1 MDTNR
6 QCMALKASAGSGKTF
21 ALSVRFL
28 ALLFKGANPSEI
40 LTLTFTKKATA
51 EMKERI
57 LDYLKILQKE
67 NLESKEKSHKENILK
82 ELEEK
87 YHLDPSLVQNS
98 AQKIYQRFLNAE
110 IRISTIDAFF
120 QSILR
125 KFCWFVGLSA
135 NFEVNEDTEAHQQQ
149 LDERF
154 LSALNSE
161 QLEELSV
168 FITQC
173 LSHNSYTSNSI
184 LKLLRSLRNKL
195 YLFDPNKRE
204 PAFDEEGFLE
214 KPRNLNK
221 QIQSTEI
228 ASDSAKKAI
237 KCDDFRGFLNSSLT
251 WLKKKS
257 EYNFFK
263 KLKNEI
269 PTLESECEAIENDLK
284 SYYEARETALFKKFP
299 KFIQLYDKA
308 ISKIQALDF
317 DAIKDKVHA
326 LLSGYE
332 EVPAEFFYFRLD
344 SKIAHILI
352 DEFQDTSLNDYKIL
366 APFIDEIKAGI
377 GQAKWHRSVFFVGD
391 VKQSIY
397 AFRGGFSSLFES
409 VSKDFYHDNLEFNH
423 RSSPLIIH
431 YVNTIFK
438 KAYQNSS
445 TTYLEQK
452 YPETSR
458 NKHATDGYVKVSLV
472 ANERELLLEQISQEA
487 KNLLEHGKELLL
499 EQILQEAKNLLEH
512 GIEPKDITI
521 LCATNKDALEIKN
534 YLQENLS
541 EIRPSTESSAQLS
554 QFVESKIIKNA
565 LEYALAEE
573 EYKPFYKH
581 SVLKLAGYLHDDAI
595 ALFGFNPK
603 KESVAGFVW
612 KVMELFELYTE
623 CAQIC
628 LELALGCE
636 DADEFLEKLEA
647 KKIASFNSKGA
658 QIMTIH
664 KSKGMQFPYVI
675 VCERLGKPNNE
686 SDKFL
691 EEYNGTELV
700 CLYYRMKN
708 REVVDKD
715 YARALEKEKA
725 AKDHEE
731 INAYYVAFTRA
742 ELGLVVVAK
751 DKDQKKD
758 KKKDKE
764 ESKNKGMHEKLD
776 LKPLEEGEIAPV
788 IASKKEP
795 SNASVLIKPHAYGEQ
810 VQEIEEEPDSD
821 YEKNNDQEAINFGI
835 ALHKG
840 LEYQYAYRIP
850 KKSVLEY
857 LNYHYG
863 FYGLDHQALE
873 ESLELFENDA
883 EIQALF
889 KNLALKGEVAF
900 LSRGVVSR
908 IDVLLWDKGQNLYV
922 LDYKS
927 SQNYQQSHKA
937 QVSHYAEFLQTQAP
951 HFKIQAGIIYAHKR
965 LLEKLWV

>member
-1 MDTNR
+1 MDTKR

-67 NLESKEKSHKENILK
+67 NLENENEKEKSQNILK

-87 YHLDPSLVQNS
+87 YHLKPDLVQNN
-98 AQKIYQRFLNAE
+98 APKIYQRFLNAE

-135 NFEVNEDTEAHQQQ
+135 NFEVNEDTKAHQQQ
-149 LDERF
+149 LNESF
-154 LSALNSE
+154 LSALNNE

-168 FITQC
+168 FIAQC
-173 LSHNSYTSNSI
+173 LSYDNYTSDSI
-184 LKLLRSLRNKL
+184 LERLRFLKNKL

-204 PAFDEEGFLE
+204 PAFDEESFLE
-214 KPRNLNK
+214 KLRSLNE
-221 QIQSTEI
+221 QIQSIET
-228 ASDSAKKAI
+228 ASDRAKTAI
-237 KCDDFRGFLNSSLT
+237 KCDSFRGFLNSSLT
-251 WLKKKS
+251 WLEKKS
-257 EYNFFK
+257 EYRSFK
-263 KLKNEI
+263 KLKSEI
-269 PTLESECEAIENDLK
+269 PTLESECEEIENDLK
-284 SYYEARETALFKKFP
+284 RYYEAKETAIFKKFP

-308 ISKIQALDF
+308 TSKIQALDF
-317 DAIKDKVHA
+317 DAIKDKVHV
-326 LLSGYE
+326 LLNGYE
-332 EVPAEFFYFRLD
+332 EMPAEFFYFRLD

-397 AFRGGFSSLFES
+397 AFRGSFSSLFES
-409 VSKDFYHDNLEFNH
+409 VSKDFYHDNLQFNH
-423 RSSPLIIH
+423 RSSPLIIN

-438 KAYQNSS
+438 KAYQNSP
-445 TTYLEQK
+445 TAYLEQK
-452 YPETSR
+452 YPKASN
-458 NKHATDGYVKVSLV
+458 NKHARDGYVKVSLV
-472 ANERELLLEQISQEA
+472 ADER
-487 KNLLEHGKELLL
+487 ELLL
-499 EQILQEAKNLLEH
+499 EQILQEAQNLLEH
-512 GIEPKDITI
+512 RIEPKDITI
-521 LCATNKDALEIKN
+521 LCATNDDALEIKN
-534 YLQENLS
+534 YLKERLS
-541 EIRPSTESSAQLS
+541 EICPSTESSAKLS

-573 EYKPFYKH
+573 PYKPFYKH

-595 ALFGFNPK
+595 ALAGFNPK

-612 KVMELFELYTE
+612 KVMEQFELYGE
-623 CAQIC
+623 PAQSC
-628 LELALGCE
+628 LELAVGCE
-636 DADEFLEKLEA
+636 DADGFLEKLEA
-647 KKIASFNSKGA
+647 KSIASSHSKGA

-675 VCERLGKPNNE
+675 VCERLGKPKSNN
-686 SDKFL
+686 SNQFL
-691 EEYNGTELV
+691 EEYNGTELLR
-700 CLYYRMKN
+700 LYYRMKN

-715 YARALEKEKA
+715 YARALDKEEA

-731 INAYYVAFTRA
+731 INVYYVAFTRA
-742 ELGLVVVAK
+742 ELGLIVVAK
-751 DKDQKKD
+751 DKKESKK
-758 KKKDKE
+758 
-764 ESKNKGMHEKLD
+764 ESKNKTMREQLD
-776 LKPLEEGEIAPV
+776 LASLEEGEIMPV
-788 IASKKEP
+788 ISPQKEP
-795 SNASVLIKPHAYGEQ
+795 LIASVVINPHAYGEQ
-810 VQEIEEEPDSD
+810 VQEIEEEPSD

-840 LEYQYAYRIP
+840 LEYQYAYNIP
-850 KKSVLEY
+850 KKSVLKY
-857 LNYHYG
+857 LNYHHG

-873 ESLELFENDA
+873 ESLELFENDT

-889 KNLALKGEVAF
+889 KNYALRGEVAF
-900 LSRGVVSR
+900 LFEGVVSR

-937 QVSHYAEFLQTQAP
+937 QVSHYAAFLKTQAP

>member
-1 MDTNR
+1 MDTKR

-67 NLESKEKSHKENILK
+67 NFEDEKEKEKSQNILK

-87 YHLDPSLVQNS
+87 YRLDPSLVQNS

-135 NFEVNEDTEAHQQQ
+135 NFEVNEDTKVHQQR
-149 LDERF
+149 LNASF
-154 LSALNSE
+154 LSALNNE

-168 FITQC
+168 FIAQC
-173 LSHNSYTSNSI
+173 LSYDSYTSDSI
-184 LKLLRSLRNKL
+184 LERLRFLKNKL
-195 YLFDPNKRE
+195 YLFDPNKKE
-204 PAFDEEGFLE
+204 PAFDEKGFLD
-214 KPRNLNK
+214 KLRSLNR
-221 QIQSTEI
+221 QIQSVET
-228 ASDSAKKAI
+228 ASDTAKTAI

-251 WLKKKS
+251 WLKKKG
-257 EYNFFK
+257 EYRDFK
-263 KLKNEI
+263 KIKDEI
-269 PTLESECEAIENDLK
+269 PTLESECEEIENDLK
-284 SYYEARETALFKKFP
+284 HYYEARESALFKKFP

-308 ISKIQALDF
+308 TSKIQALDF
-317 DAIKDKVHA
+317 DAIKDKVRA
-326 LLSGYE
+326 LLNGYE
-332 EVPAEFFYFRLD
+332 EMPAEFFYFRLD

-397 AFRGGFSSLFES
+397 GFRGSFSSLFES

-423 RSSPLIIH
+423 RSSPLIIN

-438 KAYQNSS
+438 KAYQNSP
-445 TTYLEQK
+445 TAYWEQK
-452 YPETSR
+452 YPKASS
-458 NKHATDGYVKVSLV
+458 NKHAKDGYVKVSLV
-472 ANERELLLEQISQEA
+472 ADER
-487 KNLLEHGKELLL
+487 ELLL

-512 GIEPKDITI
+512 RIDPKDITL
-521 LCATNKDALEIKN
+521 LCATNDDALEIKN
-534 YLQENLS
+534 YLQKNLS
-541 EIRPSTESSAQLS
+541 AIRPSTESSAKLS

-573 EYKPFYKH
+573 PYKPFYKH

-595 ALFGFNPK
+595 ALAGFNPK

-628 LELALGCE
+628 LELAVGCE
-636 DADEFLEKLEA
+636 DANEFLEKLEA
-647 KKIASFNSKGA
+647 KEIASFKIEGA

-675 VCERLGKPNNE
+675 VCERLGKPKSNN
-686 SDKFL
+686 SNQFL
-691 EEYNGTELV
+691 EEYSGTELLR
-700 CLYYRMKN
+700 LYYRMKN

-715 YARALEKEKA
+715 YARALDKEEA

-731 INAYYVAFTRA
+731 TNVYYVAFTRA
-742 ELGLVVVAK
+742 ELGLIVVAK

-758 KKKDKE
+758 KK
-764 ESKNKGMHEKLD
+764 ESKNKGMREKLD
-776 LKPLEEGEIAPV
+776 LAPLEEGEIAPV
-788 IASKKEP
+788 ISSQKEP
-795 SNASVLIKPHAYGEQ
+795 SPESVLIKPHAYGEQ
-810 VQEIEEEPDSD
+810 VQEIEEEPSD

-857 LNYHYG
+857 LNYHHG
-863 FYGLDHQALE
+863 FYGLDYQALE

-883 EIQALF
+883 KIQALF
-889 KNLALKGEVAF
+889 KNLALRGEVAF
-900 LSRGVVSR
+900 LFEGVVSR

-937 QVSHYAEFLQTQAP
+937 QVSHYAAFLQTQAP

>member
-1 MDTNR
+1 
-6 QCMALKASAGSGKTF
+6 MALKASAGSGKTF

-57 LDYLKILQKE
+57 LDYLKILQQE
-67 NLESKEKSHKENILK
+67 NLESEKEKSQNILK

-87 YHLDPSLVQNS
+87 YRLNPDLVRNS
-98 AQKIYQRFLNAE
+98 APRIYQRFLNAE

-135 NFEVNEDTEAHQQQ
+135 NFEVNEDTKAHQQQ
-149 LDERF
+149 LNEGF

-168 FITQC
+168 FIAQC
-173 LSHNSYTSNSI
+173 LSYDNYTSDSI
-184 LKLLRSLRNKL
+184 LERLRFLKNKL
-195 YLFDPNKRE
+195 YLFDPNKKE

-214 KPRNLNK
+214 KLRSLNQ
-221 QIQSTEI
+221 QIQSIET
-228 ASDSAKKAI
+228 ASDTAKKAI

-257 EYNFFK
+257 EYRDFK

-269 PTLESECEAIENDLK
+269 PTLESECEEIENDLK
-284 SYYEARETALFKKFP
+284 RYYEARETALFKKFP
-299 KFIQLYDKA
+299 KFIQLYDNA
-308 ISKIQALDF
+308 TSKIQALDF

-326 LLSGYE
+326 LLNGYE
-332 EVPAEFFYFRLD
+332 EMPAEFFYFRLD

-397 AFRGGFSSLFES
+397 AFRGSFSSLFES
-409 VSKDFYHDNLEFNH
+409 VAKDFYHDNLQFNH
-423 RSSPLIIH
+423 RSSPLIIN

-438 KAYQNSS
+438 KAYQNSP
-445 TTYLEQK
+445 TAYLEQK
-452 YPETSR
+452 YPKISN
-458 NKHATDGYVKVSLV
+458 NKHAADGYVKVSLV
-472 ANERELLLEQISQEA
+472 ADER
-487 KNLLEHGKELLL
+487 ELLL
-499 EQILQEAKNLLEH
+499 EQILQEAQNLLEH
-512 GIEPKDITI
+512 RIEPKDITI
-521 LCATNKDALEIKN
+521 LCATNNDALEIKN

-541 EIRPSTESSAQLS
+541 AIRPSTESSANLS

-565 LEYALAEE
+565 LKYALAEE
-573 EYKPFYKH
+573 PYKPFYKH

-595 ALFGFNPK
+595 ALAGFNPK

-612 KVMELFELYTE
+612 KVMELFELYGE
-623 CAQIC
+623 PAQSC
-628 LELALGCE
+628 LELAVGCE
-636 DADEFLEKLEA
+636 DADGFLEKLEA
-647 KKIASFNSKGA
+647 KSIASFNLKGA

-675 VCERLGKPNNE
+675 VCERLGKPESNN
-686 SDKFL
+686 SNQFL
-691 EEYNGTELV
+691 EEYNGTELLR
-700 CLYYRMKN
+700 LYYRMKN

-715 YARALEKEKA
+715 YARALDKEEA

-731 INAYYVAFTRA
+731 TNVYYVAFTRA
-742 ELGLVVVAK
+742 ELGLIVVAK
-751 DKDQKKD
+751 DKNQKKD
-758 KKKDKE
+758 KKERKK
-764 ESKNKGMHEKLD
+764 ESKNKGMREKLD
-776 LKPLEEGEIAPV
+776 LFPLEEGTIAPV
-788 IASKKEP
+788 ISPQKEP
-795 SNASVLIKPHAYGEQ
+795 LIASVLIKPHAYGEQ
-810 VQEIEEEPDSD
+810 VQEIEEEPSD

-840 LEYQYAYRIP
+840 LEYQYAYNIP

-857 LNYHYG
+857 LNYHHG
-863 FYGLDHQALE
+863 FYGLDYQALE

-883 EIQALF
+883 KIQALF
-889 KNLALKGEVAF
+889 KNLPLKGEAAF
-900 LSRGVVSR
+900 LFEGVVSR
-908 IDVLLWDKGQNLYV
+908 IDVLLWDRGQNLYV

-927 SQNYQQSHKA
+927 SQNYQQSHKV
-937 QVSHYAEFLQTQAP
+937 QVSHYAEFLKTQAP

>member
-1 MDTNR
+1 MDTKR
-6 QCMALKASAGSGKTF
+6 QCMVLKASAGSGKTF

-67 NLESKEKSHKENILK
+67 NLEDEKEKEKSQNILK

-87 YHLDPSLVQNS
+87 YRLTPGLVQNR
-98 AQKIYQRFLNAE
+98 AQEIYQRFLNAE

-135 NFEVNEDTEAHQQQ
+135 NFEVNEDTKAHQQQ
-149 LDERF
+149 LNASF
-154 LSALNSE
+154 LSALNNK

-168 FITQC
+168 FIAQC
-173 LSHNSYTSNSI
+173 LSYDSYTSDSI
-184 LKLLRSLRNKL
+184 LERLRFLKDKL
-195 YLFDPNKRE
+195 YLFDPNKKE
-204 PAFDEEGFLE
+204 PVFDEEGFLE
-214 KPRNLNK
+214 KLRSLNQ
-221 QIQSTEI
+221 QIQSVET
-228 ASDSAKKAI
+228 ASNEAKKAI

-251 WLKKKS
+251 WLEKKS
-257 EYNFFK
+257 EYRYFK
-263 KLKNEI
+263 KFKDEI
-269 PTLESECEAIENDLK
+269 PTLESECEEIENDLK
-284 SYYEARETALFKKFP
+284 RYYEARESALFKKFP

-308 ISKIQALDF
+308 TSKIQALDF
-317 DAIKDKVHA
+317 DAIKDKAHA
-326 LLSGYE
+326 LLNGYE
-332 EVPAEFFYFRLD
+332 EMPAEFFYFRLD
-344 SKIAHILI
+344 SRIAHILI

-397 AFRGGFSSLFES
+397 GFRGSFSSLFES

-423 RSSPLIIH
+423 RSSPLIIN

-438 KAYQNSS
+438 KAYQNSP
-445 TTYLEQK
+445 TAYLEQK
-452 YPETSR
+452 YPKASN
-458 NKHATDGYVKVSLV
+458 NKHAKDGYVKVSLV
-472 ANERELLLEQISQEA
+472 ADER
-487 KNLLEHGKELLL
+487 ELLL

-512 GIEPKDITI
+512 RIDPKDITL
-521 LCATNKDALEIKN
+521 LCATNDDALEIKN
-534 YLQENLS
+534 YLQKNLS
-541 EIRPSTESSAQLS
+541 AIRPSTESSAKLS
-554 QFVESKIIKNA
+554 QFVESRIIKNA

-573 EYKPFYKH
+573 PYKPFYKH

-595 ALFGFNPK
+595 ALAGFNPK
-603 KESVAGFVW
+603 KESMAGFVW

-628 LELALGCE
+628 LELAVGCE
-636 DADEFLEKLEA
+636 DANEFLEKLEA
-647 KKIASFNSKGA
+647 KEIASFKAEGA

-675 VCERLGKPNNE
+675 VCERLGKPKTNN
-686 SDKFL
+686 SNQFL
-691 EEYNGTELV
+691 EEYSGTELTR
-700 CLYYRMKN
+700 LYYRMKN

-715 YARALEKEKA
+715 YARVLDKEEA

-731 INAYYVAFTRA
+731 TNVYYVAFTRA
-742 ELGLVVVAK
+742 ELGLIVVAK
-751 DKDQKKD
+751 DKNQKKD
-758 KKKDKE
+758 KK

-776 LKPLEEGEIAPV
+776 LAPLEEGEIVPV
-788 IASKKEP
+788 ISSQKEP
-795 SNASVLIKPHAYGEQ
+795 LIKSVVIKPHAYGEQ
-810 VQEIEEEPDSD
+810 VQEIEEEPSD

-840 LEYQYAYRIP
+840 LEYQYAYNIP

-857 LNYHYG
+857 LNYHHG
-863 FYGLDHQALE
+863 FYGLDYQALE

-883 EIQALF
+883 KIQALF
-889 KNLALKGEVAF
+889 KNLALRGEVAF
-900 LSRGVVSR
+900 LFEGVVSR

-927 SQNYQQSHKA
+927 SQNYQQSHKV
-937 QVSHYAEFLQTQAP
+937 QVSHYAAFLQTQAP

>member
-1 MDTNR
+1 MDTKR

-67 NLESKEKSHKENILK
+67 NLENEKEKEKSQNILK

-87 YHLDPSLVQNS
+87 YRLNPSFVQNR
-98 AQKIYQRFLNAE
+98 AQEIYQRFLNAE

-125 KFCWFVGLSA
+125 KFCWFVGLST
-135 NFEVNEDTEAHQQQ
+135 NFEVNEDTKAHQQQ
-149 LDERF
+149 LNEGF

-161 QLEELSV
+161 QLEELSA

-173 LSHNSYTSNSI
+173 LSHDSYTSDSI
-184 LKLLRSLRNKL
+184 LERLRFLKNKL
-195 YLFDPNKRE
+195 YLFDPNKKD
-204 PAFDEEGFLE
+204 PVFDEERFLE
-214 KPRNLNK
+214 KLRSLNQ
-221 QIQSTEI
+221 QIQSVET
-228 ASDSAKKAI
+228 ASDKAKTAI

-251 WLKKKS
+251 WLEKKS
-257 EYNFFK
+257 EYCFFK
-263 KLKNEI
+263 KFKDEI
-269 PTLESECEAIENDLK
+269 PTLESECEEIENDLK
-284 SYYEARETALFKKFP
+284 RYYEAKETAIFKKFP

-308 ISKIQALDF
+308 TSKIQALDF

-326 LLSGYE
+326 LLNGYE
-332 EVPAEFFYFRLD
+332 EMPAEFFYFRLD
-344 SKIAHILI
+344 SRIAHILI

-397 AFRGGFSSLFES
+397 AFRGSFSSLFES

-423 RSSPLIIH
+423 RSAPLIIN

-438 KAYQNSS
+438 KAYQNSP
-445 TTYLEQK
+445 TAYLEQK
-452 YPETSR
+452 YPKTSQ

-472 ANERELLLEQISQEA
+472 ADER
-487 KNLLEHGKELLL
+487 ELLL
-499 EQILQEAKNLLEH
+499 EQILQEAQNLLDH
-512 GIEPKDITI
+512 RIDPKDITI
-521 LCATNKDALEIKN
+521 LCATNDDALEIKN
-534 YLQENLS
+534 YLQERLS
-541 EIRPSTESSAQLS
+541 AIHPSTESSARLS

-573 EYKPFYKH
+573 PYKPFYKH

-595 ALFGFNPK
+595 ALAGFNPK

-628 LELALGCE
+628 LELAVGCE
-636 DADEFLEKLEA
+636 DANEFLEKLEA
-647 KKIASFNSKGA
+647 KEIASFKAEGA

-675 VCERLGKPNNE
+675 VCERLGKPKSNN
-686 SDKFL
+686 SNQFL
-691 EEYNGTELV
+691 EEYSGTELTR
-700 CLYYRMKN
+700 LYYRMKN

-715 YARALEKEKA
+715 YARALDKEEA

-731 INAYYVAFTRA
+731 TNVYYVAFTRA
-742 ELGLVVVAK
+742 ELGLIVVAK
-751 DKDQKKD
+751 DK
-758 KKKDKE
+758 
-764 ESKNKGMHEKLD
+764 KGMREKLD
-776 LKPLEEGEIAPV
+776 LAPLEEGEIRPV
-788 IASKKEP
+788 VSPQKEP
-795 SNASVLIKPHAYGEQ
+795 LSASVVIKPHAYGEQ
-810 VQEIEEEPDSD
+810 VQEIEEEPSD

-840 LEYQYAYRIP
+840 LEYQYAYNIP

-857 LNYHYG
+857 LNYHHS
-863 FYGLDHQALE
+863 FYGLDYQALE

-883 EIQALF
+883 KIQALF
-889 KNLALKGEVAF
+889 KNLALRGEVAF
-900 LSRGVVSR
+900 LFEGVVSR

-937 QVSHYAEFLQTQAP
+937 QVSHYAAFLQTQAP

>member
-1 MDTNR
+1 MDTKR

-67 NLESKEKSHKENILK
+67 NLEDEKEKEKSQNILK

-87 YHLDPSLVQNS
+87 YRLDPSLVQNS

-125 KFCWFVGLSA
+125 KFCWFVGLST
-135 NFEVNEDTEAHQQQ
+135 NFEVNEDTKAHQQQ
-149 LDERF
+149 LNASF
-154 LSALNSE
+154 LSALDNK

-168 FITQC
+168 FIAQC
-173 LSHNSYTSNSI
+173 LSYDSYTSDSI
-184 LKLLRSLRNKL
+184 LERLRFLKNKL
-195 YLFDPNKRE
+195 YLFDPNKKD
-204 PAFDEEGFLE
+204 PVFNEEGFLE
-214 KPRNLNK
+214 KLRILNQ
-221 QIQSTEI
+221 QIQNIET
-228 ASDSAKKAI
+228 ASNEAKKAI

-251 WLKKKS
+251 WLEKKS
-257 EYNFFK
+257 EYRYFK
-263 KLKNEI
+263 KFKDEI
-269 PTLESECEAIENDLK
+269 PTLESECEEIENDLK
-284 SYYEARETALFKKFP
+284 RYYEARESALFKKFP

-308 ISKIQALDF
+308 TSKIQALDF

-326 LLSGYE
+326 LLNGYE
-332 EVPAEFFYFRLD
+332 EMPAEFFYFRLD
-344 SKIAHILI
+344 SRIAHILI

-397 AFRGGFSSLFES
+397 GFRGSFSSLFES
-409 VSKDFYHDNLEFNH
+409 VSKDFYHDNLQFNH
-423 RSSPLIIH
+423 RSSPLIIN

-438 KAYQNSS
+438 KAYQNSP
-445 TTYLEQK
+445 TAYLEQK
-452 YPETSR
+452 YPKASS
-458 NKHATDGYVKVSLV
+458 NKHAKDGYVKVSLV
-472 ANERELLLEQISQEA
+472 ADER
-487 KNLLEHGKELLL
+487 ELLL

-512 GIEPKDITI
+512 RIDPKDITL
-521 LCATNKDALEIKN
+521 LCATNDDALEIKN
-534 YLQENLS
+534 YLQKNLS
-541 EIRPSTESSAQLS
+541 AIRPSTESSAKLS

-573 EYKPFYKH
+573 PYKPFYKH

-595 ALFGFNPK
+595 ALASFNPK

-628 LELALGCE
+628 LELAVGCE
-636 DADEFLEKLEA
+636 DANEFLEKLEA
-647 KKIASFNSKGA
+647 KEIASFKAEGA

-675 VCERLGKPNNE
+675 VCERLGKPKTNN
-686 SDKFL
+686 SNQFL
-691 EEYNGTELV
+691 EEYSGTELT

-715 YARALEKEKA
+715 YARALDKEEA
-725 AKDHEE
+725 AKNHEE
-731 INAYYVAFTRA
+731 TNVYYVAFTRA

-751 DKDQKKD
+751 DK
-758 KKKDKE
+758 
-764 ESKNKGMHEKLD
+764 KGMREKLD
-776 LKPLEEGEIAPV
+776 LAPLEEGTIVPV
-788 IASKKEP
+788 ISPQKEP
-795 SNASVLIKPHAYGEQ
+795 LIASVVIKPHAYGEQ
-810 VQEIEEEPDSD
+810 VQEIEEEPSD

-857 LNYHYG
+857 LNYYHG
-863 FYGLDHQALE
+863 FYGLDYQALE

-883 EIQALF
+883 KIQALF

-900 LSRGVVSR
+900 LFEGVVSR

-937 QVSHYAEFLQTQAP
+937 QVSHYAAFLQTQAP
-951 HFKIQAGIIYAHKR
+951 HFKIQVGIIYAHKR

>member
-1 MDTNR
+1 MDTKR

-67 NLESKEKSHKENILK
+67 NLEDEKEKEKSQNILK

-87 YHLDPSLVQNS
+87 YRLNPDLVRNS
-98 AQKIYQRFLNAE
+98 APKIYQRFLNAE

-135 NFEVNEDTEAHQQQ
+135 NFEVNEDTKAHQQQ
-149 LDERF
+149 LNEGF
-154 LSALNSE
+154 LSALNGE

-168 FITQC
+168 FIAQC
-173 LSHNSYTSNSI
+173 LSYDSYTSDSALERLRF
-184 LKLLRSLRNKL
+184 LKNKL
-195 YLFDPNKRE
+195 YLFDPNKKE

-214 KPRNLNK
+214 KLRNLNQ
-221 QIQSTEI
+221 QIQSVET
-228 ASDSAKKAI
+228 ASDTAKKAI

-251 WLKKKS
+251 WLKKKG
-257 EYNFFK
+257 EYRDFK

-269 PTLESECEAIENDLK
+269 PTLESECEEVENDLK
-284 SYYEARETALFKKFP
+284 RYYEAKETAIFKKFP
-299 KFIQLYDKA
+299 KFIQLYDNA
-308 ISKIQALDF
+308 TSKIQALDF
-317 DAIKDKVHA
+317 DAIKDKVHV
-326 LLSGYE
+326 LLNGYE
-332 EVPAEFFYFRLD
+332 EMPAEFFYFRLD

-397 AFRGGFSSLFES
+397 AFRGSFSSLFES
-409 VSKDFYHDNLEFNH
+409 VAKDFYHDNLQFNH
-423 RSSPLIIH
+423 RSSPLIIN

-438 KAYQNSS
+438 KAYQDSP
-445 TTYLEQK
+445 TAYLEQK
-452 YPETSR
+452 YPKASS

-472 ANERELLLEQISQEA
+472 ADGR
-487 KNLLEHGKELLL
+487 ELLL

-512 GIEPKDITI
+512 RIDPKDITL
-521 LCATNKDALEIKN
+521 LCATNDDALEIKN

-541 EIRPSTESSAQLS
+541 EIRPSTESSAKLS

-573 EYKPFYKH
+573 PYKPFYKH
-581 SVLKLAGYLHDDAI
+581 SVLKLAGYLHDDVI
-595 ALFGFNPK
+595 ALAGFNPK

-612 KVMELFELYTE
+612 KVMELFELYGE

-628 LELALGCE
+628 LELAVGCE
-636 DADEFLEKLEA
+636 DANEFLEKLEA
-647 KKIASFNSKGA
+647 KEIASFKIEGT

-675 VCERLGKPNNE
+675 VCERLGKPKTNN
-686 SDKFL
+686 SNQFL
-691 EEYNGTELV
+691 EEYSGTELTR
-700 CLYYRMKN
+700 LYYRMKN

-715 YARALEKEKA
+715 YARALDKEEA

-731 INAYYVAFTRA
+731 TNVYYVAFTRA

-751 DKDQKKD
+751 DK
-758 KKKDKE
+758 
-764 ESKNKGMHEKLD
+764 KGMREKLD
-776 LKPLEEGEIAPV
+776 LAPLEEGKIVPV
-788 IASKKEP
+788 ISSQKEP
-795 SNASVLIKPHAYGEQ
+795 SIPSVVIKPHAYGEQ
-810 VQEIEEEPDSD
+810 VQEIEEEPSD

-840 LEYQYAYRIP
+840 LEYQYAYNIP

-857 LNYHYG
+857 LNYHHG
-863 FYGLDHQALE
+863 FYGLDYQALE

-883 EIQALF
+883 KIQALF
-889 KNLALKGEVAF
+889 KNLALRGEVAF
-900 LSRGVVSR
+900 LFEGVVSR

-937 QVSHYAEFLQTQAP
+937 QVSHYAAFLQTQAP

>member
-1 MDTNR
+1 MDTKR

-67 NLESKEKSHKENILK
+67 NLEDEKEKEKSQNILK

-87 YHLDPSLVQNS
+87 YRLDPSLVQNS

-135 NFEVNEDTEAHQQQ
+135 NFEVNEDTKAHQQQ
-149 LDERF
+149 LNESF
-154 LSALNSE
+154 LSALNNE
-161 QLEELSV
+161 QLNELSV
-168 FITQC
+168 FIAQC
-173 LSHNSYTSNSI
+173 LSYDSYTSDSVLERLRF
-184 LKLLRSLRNKL
+184 LKNKL
-195 YLFDPNKRE
+195 YLFDPNKKD
-204 PAFDEEGFLE
+204 PVFDEERFLE
-214 KPRNLNK
+214 KLRSLNQ
-221 QIQSTEI
+221 QIQNIET
-228 ASDSAKKAI
+228 ASNEAKKAI

-251 WLKKKS
+251 WLEKKS
-257 EYNFFK
+257 EYRYFK
-263 KLKNEI
+263 KFKDEI
-269 PTLESECEAIENDLK
+269 PTLESECEEIENDLK
-284 SYYEARETALFKKFP
+284 RYYEAKESALFKKFP
-299 KFIQLYDKA
+299 KFIQLYDRA
-308 ISKIQALDF
+308 TSKIQALDF

-326 LLSGYE
+326 LLNGYE
-332 EVPAEFFYFRLD
+332 EMPAEFFYFRLD

-397 AFRGGFSSLFES
+397 GFRGSFSSLFES

-423 RSSPLIIH
+423 RSSPLIIN

-438 KAYQNSS
+438 KAYQNSP
-445 TTYLEQK
+445 TAYLEQK
-452 YPETSR
+452 YPKASS
-458 NKHATDGYVKVSLV
+458 NKHARDGYVKVSLV
-472 ANERELLLEQISQEA
+472 ADER
-487 KNLLEHGKELLL
+487 ELLL

-512 GIEPKDITI
+512 RIEPKDITL
-521 LCATNKDALEIKN
+521 LCATNDDALEIKN
-534 YLQENLS
+534 YLQKNLS
-541 EIRPSTESSAQLS
+541 AIRPSTESSAKLS

-573 EYKPFYKH
+573 PYKPFYKH

-595 ALFGFNPK
+595 ALAGFNPK

-628 LELALGCE
+628 LELAVGCE
-636 DADEFLEKLEA
+636 DANEFLEKLET
-647 KKIASFNSKGA
+647 KEIASFKAEGA

-675 VCERLGKPNNE
+675 VCERLGKPKSNSSNQ
-686 SDKFL
+686 FL
-691 EEYNGTELV
+691 EEYSGTELTR
-700 CLYYRMKN
+700 LYYRMKN

-715 YARALEKEKA
+715 YARALDKEEV
-725 AKDHEE
+725 AKNHEE
-731 INAYYVAFTRA
+731 TNVYYVAFTRA
-742 ELGLVVVAK
+742 ELGLIVVAK

-758 KKKDKE
+758 KK
-764 ESKNKGMHEKLD
+764 ESKNKGMREKLD
-776 LKPLEEGEIAPV
+776 LAPLEEGTIAPV
-788 IASKKEP
+788 ISSQKELSP
-795 SNASVLIKPHAYGEQ
+795 ESVLIKPHAYGEQ
-810 VQEIEEEPDSD
+810 IQEIEEEPSD

-840 LEYQYAYRIP
+840 LEYQYAYNIP

-857 LNYHYG
+857 LNYHHG
-863 FYGLDHQALE
+863 FYGLDYQALE

-883 EIQALF
+883 KIQALF
-889 KNLALKGEVAF
+889 KNHALRGEAAF
-900 LSRGVVSR
+900 LFEGVVSR

-937 QVSHYAEFLQTQAP
+937 QVSHYAAFLQTQAP

>member
-1 MDTNR
+1 MDTKR

-51 EMKERI
+51 EMKEHI

-67 NLESKEKSHKENILK
+67 NLEDEKEKEKSQNILK

-87 YHLDPSLVQNS
+87 YRLDPSFVQNS

-125 KFCWFVGLSA
+125 KFCWFVGLST
-135 NFEVNEDTEAHQQQ
+135 NFEVNEDTKAHQQQ
-149 LDERF
+149 LNESF
-154 LSALNSE
+154 LSALNNE

-168 FITQC
+168 FIAQC
-173 LSHNSYTSNSI
+173 LSYDSYTSDSI
-184 LKLLRSLRNKL
+184 LERLRFLKNKL
-195 YLFDPNKRE
+195 YLFDPNKKE
-204 PAFDEEGFLE
+204 PAFNEEGFLE
-214 KPRNLNK
+214 KLRSLNQ
-221 QIQSTEI
+221 QIQSVET
-228 ASDSAKKAI
+228 ASNEAKKAI

-251 WLKKKS
+251 WLEKKS
-257 EYNFFK
+257 EYRYFK
-263 KLKNEI
+263 KFKDEI
-269 PTLESECEAIENDLK
+269 PTLESECEEIENDLK
-284 SYYEARETALFKKFP
+284 RYYEARESTLFKKFP

-308 ISKIQALDF
+308 TSKIQALDF

-326 LLSGYE
+326 LLNGYE
-332 EVPAEFFYFRLD
+332 EMPAEFFCFRLD
-344 SKIAHILI
+344 SRIAHILI

-397 AFRGGFSSLFES
+397 GFRGSFSSLFES

-423 RSSPLIIH
+423 RSSPLIIN

-438 KAYQNSS
+438 KAYQNSP
-445 TTYLEQK
+445 TAYLEQK
-452 YPETSR
+452 YPKTSS
-458 NKHATDGYVKVSLV
+458 NKHARDGYVKVSLV
-472 ANERELLLEQISQEA
+472 ADER
-487 KNLLEHGKELLL
+487 ELLL

-512 GIEPKDITI
+512 RIDPKDITL
-521 LCATNKDALEIKN
+521 LCATNDDALEIKN
-534 YLQENLS
+534 YLQKNLS
-541 EIRPSTESSAQLS
+541 AIRPSTESSAKLS

-573 EYKPFYKH
+573 PYKPFYKH

-595 ALFGFNPK
+595 VLAGFNPK

-628 LELALGCE
+628 LELAVGCE
-636 DADEFLEKLEA
+636 DANEFLEKLEA
-647 KKIASFNSKGA
+647 KEIASFKAEGA

-675 VCERLGKPNNE
+675 VCERLGKPKTNN
-686 SDKFL
+686 SNQFL
-691 EEYNGTELV
+691 EEYSGTELTR
-700 CLYYRMKN
+700 LYYRMKN

-715 YARALEKEKA
+715 YARVLDKEEA

-731 INAYYVAFTRA
+731 TNVYYVAFTRA
-742 ELGLVVVAK
+742 ELGLIVVAK

-758 KKKDKE
+758 KK
-764 ESKNKGMHEKLD
+764 ESKNKGMREKLD
-776 LKPLEEGEIAPV
+776 LAPLEEGTIAPV
-788 IASKKEP
+788 ISSQKEP
-795 SNASVLIKPHAYGEQ
+795 SSASVVIKPHAYGEQ
-810 VQEIEEEPDSD
+810 VQEIEEESSD

-857 LNYHYG
+857 LNYHHG
-863 FYGLDHQALE
+863 FYGLDYQALE

-883 EIQALF
+883 KIQALF
-889 KNLALKGEVAF
+889 KNLALRGEVAF
-900 LSRGVVSR
+900 LFEGVVSR

-937 QVSHYAEFLQTQAP
+937 QVSHYAAFLQTQAP

>member
-1 MDTNR
+1 MDTKR

-67 NLESKEKSHKENILK
+67 NLESEKEKSQNILK

-87 YHLDPSLVQNS
+87 YHLDPDLVRNS
-98 AQKIYQRFLNAE
+98 APKIYQRFLNAE

-135 NFEVNEDTEAHQQQ
+135 NFEVNEDTKAHQQQ
-149 LDERF
+149 LNASF
-154 LSALNSE
+154 LSALDNK

-168 FITQC
+168 FIAQC
-173 LSHNSYTSNSI
+173 LSYDSYTSDSI
-184 LKLLRSLRNKL
+184 LERLRFLKNKL
-195 YLFDPNKRE
+195 YLFDPNKKE
-204 PAFDEEGFLE
+204 LAFDEKGFLE
-214 KPRNLNK
+214 KLRSLNQ
-221 QIQSTEI
+221 QIQNIET
-228 ASDSAKKAI
+228 ASNEAKKAI

-257 EYNFFK
+257 EYRYFK
-263 KLKNEI
+263 KIKDEI
-269 PTLESECEAIENDLK
+269 PTLESECEEIENDLK
-284 SYYEARETALFKKFP
+284 RYYEARESALFKKFP

-308 ISKIQALDF
+308 TSKIQALDF

-326 LLSGYE
+326 LLNGYE
-332 EVPAEFFYFRLD
+332 EMPAEFFYFRLD

-397 AFRGGFSSLFES
+397 GFRGSFSSLFES
-409 VSKDFYHDNLEFNH
+409 VSKDFYHDNLPFNH
-423 RSSPLIIH
+423 RSSPLIIN

-438 KAYQNSS
+438 KAYQNFP
-445 TTYLEQK
+445 TAYLEQK
-452 YPETSR
+452 YPKASS
-458 NKHATDGYVKVSLV
+458 NKHARDGYVKVSLV
-472 ANERELLLEQISQEA
+472 ADER
-487 KNLLEHGKELLL
+487 ELLL

-512 GIEPKDITI
+512 CIEPKDITL
-521 LCATNKDALEIKN
+521 LCATNDDALEIKN
-534 YLQENLS
+534 YLQKNLS
-541 EIRPSTESSAQLS
+541 AIRPSTESSAKLS

-573 EYKPFYKH
+573 PYKPFYKH

-595 ALFGFNPK
+595 ALVGFNPK

-628 LELALGCE
+628 LELAVGCE
-636 DADEFLEKLEA
+636 DANEFLKKLEA
-647 KKIASFNSKGA
+647 KEIASFNSKGA

-675 VCERLGKPNNE
+675 VCERLGNPKSNHSNQ
-686 SDKFL
+686 FL
-691 EEYNGTELV
+691 EEYSGTELM

-715 YARALEKEKA
+715 YARALDEEEA

-731 INAYYVAFTRA
+731 TNVYYVAFTRA
-742 ELGLVVVAK
+742 ELGLIVVAK
-751 DKDQKKD
+751 DK
-758 KKKDKE
+758 
-764 ESKNKGMHEKLD
+764 KGMREKLD
-776 LKPLEEGEIAPV
+776 LAPLEEGEIMPV
-788 IASKKEP
+788 ISSQKEP
-795 SNASVLIKPHAYGEQ
+795 SSASVLIKPHAYGEQ
-810 VQEIEEEPDSD
+810 VQEIEEEPSD
-821 YEKNNDQEAINFGI
+821 YEKNNDQEAIHFGI

-857 LNYHYG
+857 LNYHHG
-863 FYGLDHQALE
+863 FYGLDYQALE

-883 EIQALF
+883 KIQALF

-900 LSRGVVSR
+900 LFEGVVSR
-908 IDVLLWDKGQNLYV
+908 IDVLLWDRGQNLYV

-937 QVSHYAEFLQTQAP
+937 QVSHYAAFLQTQAP

>member
-1 MDTNR
+1 MDTKR

-67 NLESKEKSHKENILK
+67 NLEDEKEKEKSQNILK

-87 YHLDPSLVQNS
+87 YRLNPDLVRNS
-98 AQKIYQRFLNAE
+98 APKIYQRFLNAE

-135 NFEVNEDTEAHQQQ
+135 NFEVNEDTKAHQQQ
-149 LDERF
+149 LNESF
-154 LSALNSE
+154 LSALNGE

-168 FITQC
+168 FIAQC
-173 LSHNSYTSNSI
+173 LSYDNYTSDSI
-184 LKLLRSLRNKL
+184 SERLRSLKNKL
-195 YLFDPNKRE
+195 YLFDPNKKE

-214 KPRNLNK
+214 KLRSLNQ
-221 QIQSTEI
+221 QIQSIETV
-228 ASDSAKKAI
+228 SDRAKTAI

-251 WLKKKS
+251 WLEKKS
-257 EYNFFK
+257 EYIYFK
-263 KLKNEI
+263 KLKDEI
-269 PTLESECEAIENDLK
+269 PTLESECEEIENDLK
-284 SYYEARETALFKKFP
+284 RYYEAREIALFKKFP

-308 ISKIQALDF
+308 TSKIQALDF

-326 LLSGYE
+326 LLNGYE
-332 EVPAEFFYFRLD
+332 ELPAEFFYFRLD

-377 GQAKWHRSVFFVGD
+377 GQAKWQRSVFFVGD

-397 AFRGGFSSLFES
+397 AFRGSFSSLFES
-409 VSKDFYHDNLEFNH
+409 VAKDFYHDNLPFNH
-423 RSSPLIIH
+423 RSSPLIIN

-438 KAYQNSS
+438 KAYQNSP
-445 TTYLEQK
+445 TAYLEQK
-452 YPETSR
+452 YPKASN

-472 ANERELLLEQISQEA
+472 ADER
-487 KNLLEHGKELLL
+487 ELLL

-512 GIEPKDITI
+512 RIEPKDITI
-521 LCATNKDALEIKN
+521 LCATNDDALEIKN
-534 YLQENLS
+534 YLQERLS
-541 EIRPSTESSAQLS
+541 AIHPSTESSAKLS

-565 LEYALAEE
+565 LRYALAEE
-573 EYKPFYKH
+573 PYKPFYKH
-581 SVLKLAGYLHDDAI
+581 SVLKLAGYLHDDVI
-595 ALFGFNPK
+595 ALPGFNPK

-612 KVMELFELYTE
+612 KVMGLFELYGE
-623 CAQIC
+623 PAQSC
-628 LELALGCE
+628 LELAVGCE
-636 DADEFLEKLEA
+636 DADGFLEKLEA
-647 KKIASFNSKGA
+647 KKIASFNLKGA

-675 VCERLGKPNNE
+675 VCERLGKPKSNN
-686 SDKFL
+686 SNQFL
-691 EEYNGTELV
+691 EEYNGAELV
-700 CLYYRMKN
+700 RLYYRMKN

-715 YARALEKEKA
+715 YARALDKEEA

-731 INAYYVAFTRA
+731 TNVYYVAFTRA
-742 ELGLVVVAK
+742 ELGLIVVAK

-758 KKKDKE
+758 KKESKK
-764 ESKNKGMHEKLD
+764 ESKNKTMREKLD
-776 LKPLEEGEIAPV
+776 LAPLEEGTITPV
-788 IASKKEP
+788 VSHRKEP
-795 SNASVLIKPHAYGEQ
+795 LITSVVIKPHAYGEQ
-810 VQEIEEEPDSD
+810 VQEIEEEPSD

-840 LEYQYAYRIP
+840 LEYQYAYNIP

-857 LNYHYG
+857 LNYHHG
-863 FYGLDHQALE
+863 FYGLDYQALE

-883 EIQALF
+883 KIQALF
-889 KNLALKGEVAF
+889 KNLALRGEVAF
-900 LSRGVVSR
+900 LFEGVVSR

-927 SQNYQQSHKA
+927 SQNYQQSHKV
-937 QVSHYAEFLQTQAP
+937 QVSHYAAFLQTQAP

>member
-1 MDTNR
+1 MDTKR

-57 LDYLKILQKE
+57 LDYLKILQQE
-67 NLESKEKSHKENILK
+67 NLENEKEKSQNILK

-87 YHLDPSLVQNS
+87 YHLDPSLVRNS

-135 NFEVNEDTEAHQQQ
+135 NFEVNEDTKVHQQQ
-149 LDERF
+149 LNEGF
-154 LSALNSE
+154 LSALNNE

-168 FITQC
+168 FTAQC
-173 LSHNSYTSNSI
+173 LSYDNYTSDSI
-184 LKLLRSLRNKL
+184 LERLRFLKNKL
-195 YLFDPNKRE
+195 YLFDPNKKE
-204 PAFDEEGFLE
+204 PAFDEKGFLE
-214 KPRNLNK
+214 KLRSLNN
-221 QIQSTEI
+221 QIQSIET
-228 ASDSAKKAI
+228 ASDRAKTAI
-237 KCDDFRGFLNSSLT
+237 KCDSFRGFLNSSLT

-257 EYNFFK
+257 EYRDFK
-263 KLKNEI
+263 KLKDEI
-269 PTLESECEAIENDLK
+269 PTLESECEEIENDLK
-284 SYYEARETALFKKFP
+284 RYYEARETAIFKKFP
-299 KFIQLYDKA
+299 KFIQLYDNA
-308 ISKIQALDF
+308 TSKIQALDF
-317 DAIKDKVHA
+317 DAIKDKVHV
-326 LLSGYE
+326 LLNGYE
-332 EVPAEFFYFRLD
+332 EMPAEFFYFRLD

-377 GQAKWHRSVFFVGD
+377 GQAKWQRSVFFVGD

-397 AFRGGFSSLFES
+397 AFRGSFSSLFES

-423 RSSPLIIH
+423 RSAPLIIN

-438 KAYQNSS
+438 KAYQNSP
-445 TTYLEQK
+445 TAYLEQK
-452 YPETSR
+452 YPKTSQ
-458 NKHATDGYVKVSLV
+458 NKHVTDGYVKVSLV
-472 ANERELLLEQISQEA
+472 ADER
-487 KNLLEHGKELLL
+487 GLLL
-499 EQILQEAKNLLEH
+499 EQILQEAQNLLEH
-512 GIEPKDITI
+512 RIDPKDITI
-521 LCATNKDALEIKN
+521 LCATNDDALEIKN
-534 YLQENLS
+534 YLQERLS
-541 EIRPSTESSAQLS
+541 AIHPSTESSAKLS

-573 EYKPFYKH
+573 PYKPFYKH

-595 ALFGFNPK
+595 VLPSFNPK

-612 KVMELFELYTE
+612 KVMELFELYGE
-623 CAQIC
+623 CVQIC
-628 LELALGCE
+628 LELAVGCE
-636 DADEFLEKLEA
+636 DANEFLEKLEA
-647 KKIASFNSKGA
+647 KAIASSHSKGA

-675 VCERLGKPNNE
+675 VCERLGKPNSSHSNQL
-686 SDKFL
+686 L
-691 EEYNGTELV
+691 EEYNGAELAR
-700 CLYYRMKN
+700 LYYRMKN

-715 YARALEKEKA
+715 YARALDKEEA

-731 INAYYVAFTRA
+731 INVYYVAFTRA
-742 ELGLVVVAK
+742 ELGLIVVAK
-751 DKDQKKD
+751 DKKESKK
-758 KKKDKE
+758 
-764 ESKNKGMHEKLD
+764 ESKNKTMHEQLD
-776 LKPLEEGEIAPV
+776 LAPLEEGEIMPV
-788 IASKKEP
+788 ISPQKEP
-795 SNASVLIKPHAYGEQ
+795 LITSALIKPHAYGEQ
-810 VQEIEEEPDSD
+810 VQEIEEEPSD

-840 LEYQYAYRIP
+840 LEYQYAYNIP

-857 LNYHYG
+857 LNYHHG
-863 FYGLDHQALE
+863 FYGLDYQALE

-889 KNLALKGEVAF
+889 KNYALRGEAAF
-900 LSRGVVSR
+900 LFEGVVSR
-908 IDVLLWDKGQNLYV
+908 IDVLLWDRGQNLYV

-927 SQNYQQSHKA
+927 SQNYQQSHKV
-937 QVSHYAEFLQTQAP
+937 QVSHYTEFLKTQAP

>member
-1 MDTNR
+1 MDTKR

-67 NLESKEKSHKENILK
+67 NLEDEKEKEKSQNILK

-87 YHLDPSLVQNS
+87 YRLDPSFVQNS

-135 NFEVNEDTEAHQQQ
+135 NFEVNEDTKVHQQQ
-149 LDERF
+149 LNASF
-154 LSALNSE
+154 LGALDNK

-168 FITQC
+168 FIAQC
-173 LSHNSYTSNSI
+173 LSYDSYTSDSI
-184 LKLLRSLRNKL
+184 LERLRFLKNKL
-195 YLFDPNKRE
+195 YLFDPNKKD
-204 PAFDEEGFLE
+204 PVFNEEGFLE
-214 KPRNLNK
+214 KLRSLNQ
-221 QIQSTEI
+221 QIQSVET
-228 ASDSAKKAI
+228 ASDAAKTAI

-251 WLKKKS
+251 WLEKKS
-257 EYNFFK
+257 EYRYFK
-263 KLKNEI
+263 KFKDEI
-269 PTLESECEAIENDLK
+269 PTLESECEEIENDLK
-284 SYYEARETALFKKFP
+284 RYYEARESALFKKFP
-299 KFIQLYDKA
+299 KFIQLYDRA
-308 ISKIQALDF
+308 TSKIQALDF

-326 LLSGYE
+326 LLNGYE
-332 EVPAEFFYFRLD
+332 EMPAEFFYFRLD
-344 SKIAHILI
+344 SRIAHILI

-397 AFRGGFSSLFES
+397 GFRGSFSSLFES
-409 VSKDFYHDNLEFNH
+409 VSKDFYHDNLPFNH
-423 RSSPLIIH
+423 RSSPLIIN

-438 KAYQNSS
+438 KAYQNSP
-445 TTYLEQK
+445 TAYLEQK
-452 YPETSR
+452 YPKASS
-458 NKHATDGYVKVSLV
+458 NNHARDGYVKVSLV
-472 ANERELLLEQISQEA
+472 VDER
-487 KNLLEHGKELLL
+487 ELLL

-512 GIEPKDITI
+512 RIEPKDITL
-521 LCATNKDALEIKN
+521 LCATNDDALEIKN
-534 YLQENLS
+534 YLQKNLS
-541 EIRPSTESSAQLS
+541 AIRPSTESSAKLS

-573 EYKPFYKH
+573 PYKPFYKH

-595 ALFGFNPK
+595 ALAGFNPK

-628 LELALGCE
+628 LELAVGCE
-636 DADEFLEKLEA
+636 DANEFLEKLEA
-647 KKIASFNSKGA
+647 KEIASFKAEGA

-675 VCERLGKPNNE
+675 VCERLGKPKTNN
-686 SDKFL
+686 SNQFL
-691 EEYNGTELV
+691 EEYSGTELTH
-700 CLYYRMKN
+700 LYYRMKN

-715 YARALEKEKA
+715 YARVLDKEEA
-725 AKDHEE
+725 AKNHEE
-731 INAYYVAFTRA
+731 TNVYYVAFTRA
-742 ELGLVVVAK
+742 ELGLIVVAK

-758 KKKDKE
+758 KK
-764 ESKNKGMHEKLD
+764 ESKNKGMREKLD
-776 LKPLEEGEIAPV
+776 LAPLEEGTITPV
-788 IASKKEP
+788 ISSQKEP
-795 SNASVLIKPHAYGEQ
+795 LIPSVLIKPHAYGEQ
-810 VQEIEEEPDSD
+810 VQEIEEEPSD

-840 LEYQYAYRIP
+840 LEYQYAYNIP

-857 LNYHYG
+857 LNYHHG
-863 FYGLDHQALE
+863 FYGLDYQALE

-889 KNLALKGEVAF
+889 KNYALRGEAAF
-900 LSRGVVSR
+900 LFEGVVSR

-937 QVSHYAEFLQTQAP
+937 QVSHYAAFLQTQAP

>member
-1 MDTNR
+1 MDTKR

-67 NLESKEKSHKENILK
+67 NLESGKEKSQNILK

-87 YHLDPSLVQNS
+87 YHLDPSLVRNS

-110 IRISTIDAFF
+110 VRISTIDAFF

-135 NFEVNEDTEAHQQQ
+135 NFEVNEDTEAHQRQ
-149 LDERF
+149 LNEGF

-161 QLEELSV
+161 QLEELSA
-168 FITQC
+168 FIVQC
-173 LSHNSYTSNSI
+173 LSYDKYTSDSI
-184 LKLLRSLRNKL
+184 LKRLRFLKNKL
-195 YLFDPNKRE
+195 YLFDPNKKE
-204 PAFDEEGFLE
+204 SVFDEEGFLE
-214 KPRNLNK
+214 KLRSLNN
-221 QIQSTEI
+221 QIQNIET
-228 ASDSAKKAI
+228 ASDRAKEAI
-237 KCDDFRGFLNSSLT
+237 KCDSFRGFLNSSLT
-251 WLKKKS
+251 WLEKKS
-257 EYNFFK
+257 EYQSFK

-269 PTLESECEAIENDLK
+269 PTLESECEEIENDLK
-284 SYYEARETALFKKFP
+284 RYYEAKETAIFKKFP
-299 KFIQLYDKA
+299 KFIQLYDNA
-308 ISKIQALDF
+308 TSKIQALDF
-317 DAIKDKVHA
+317 DAIKDKVHV
-326 LLSGYE
+326 LLNGYE
-332 EVPAEFFYFRLD
+332 EMPAEFFYFRLD

-397 AFRGGFSSLFES
+397 AFRGSFSSLFES

-423 RSSPLIIH
+423 RSAPLIIN

-438 KAYQNSS
+438 KAYQNSP
-445 TTYLEQK
+445 TAYLEQK
-452 YPETSR
+452 YPKTSQ
-458 NKHATDGYVKVSLV
+458 NKHVTEGYVKVSLV
-472 ANERELLLEQISQEA
+472 ADDRELLLNQV
-487 KNLLEHGKELLL
+487 
-499 EQILQEAKNLLEH
+499 LQEAKNLLDH
-512 GIEPKDITI
+512 RIDPKDITI

-534 YLQENLS
+534 YLQERLS
-541 EIRPSTESSAQLS
+541 AIRPSTESSARLS
-554 QFVESKIIKNA
+554 QLVESKIIKNA

-573 EYKPFYKH
+573 PYKPFYKH

-595 ALFGFNPK
+595 ALPGFNPK
-603 KESVAGFVW
+603 KESVASFVW
-612 KVMELFELYTE
+612 KIMEQFKLYGE
-623 CAQIC
+623 PAQSC
-628 LELALGCE
+628 LELAIGCE
-636 DADEFLEKLEA
+636 DANEFLEKLEA
-647 KKIASFNSKGA
+647 KEIASFNPKGA

-664 KSKGMQFPYVI
+664 GSKGMQFPYVI
-675 VCERLGKPNNE
+675 VCERLGKPNSSHANQL
-686 SDKFL
+686 L

-700 CLYYRMKN
+700 RLYYRMKN

-715 YARALEKEKA
+715 YARALDKEEA

-731 INAYYVAFTRA
+731 INVYYVAFTRA
-742 ELGLVVVAK
+742 ELGLIVVAK
-751 DKDQKKD
+751 DKKESKK
-758 KKKDKE
+758 
-764 ESKNKGMHEKLD
+764 ESKNKTMREQLD
-776 LKPLEEGEIAPV
+776 LAPLEEGEIMPV
-788 IASKKEP
+788 ISPQKEP
-795 SNASVLIKPHAYGEQ
+795 LITSVVIKPHAYGEQ

-857 LNYHYG
+857 LNYHHG
-863 FYGLDHQALE
+863 FYGLDYQALE

-889 KNLALKGEVAF
+889 KNHALKGEAAF
-900 LSRGVVSR
+900 LFQGVVSR
-908 IDVLLWDKGQNLYV
+908 IDVLLWDRGQNLYV

-937 QVSHYAEFLQTQAP
+937 QVSHYAEFLKTQAP
-951 HFKIQAGIIYAHKR
+951 HFKIQTGIIYAHKR

>member
-1 MDTNR
+1 MDTKR

-67 NLESKEKSHKENILK
+67 NLESEKEKSQNILK

-87 YHLDPSLVQNS
+87 YHLDPSLVRNS

-135 NFEVNEDTEAHQQQ
+135 NFEVNEDTKAHQRQ
-149 LDERF
+149 LNESF

-161 QLEELSV
+161 QLEELSA
-168 FITQC
+168 FIVQC
-173 LSHNSYTSNSI
+173 LSYDNYTSDSI
-184 LKLLRSLRNKL
+184 LGRLRFLKNKL
-195 YLFDPNKRE
+195 YLFDPNKKE

-214 KPRNLNK
+214 KLRSLNN
-221 QIQSTEI
+221 QIQSIET
-228 ASDSAKKAI
+228 ASNEAKKAI
-237 KCDDFRGFLNSSLT
+237 KCDSFRGFLNSSLT
-251 WLKKKS
+251 WLEKKS
-257 EYNFFK
+257 EYRYFK

-269 PTLESECEAIENDLK
+269 PTLESECEEIENDLK
-284 SYYEARETALFKKFP
+284 RYYEAKETAIFKKFP

-308 ISKIQALDF
+308 TSKIQALDF
-317 DAIKDKVHA
+317 DAIKDKVHV
-326 LLSGYE
+326 LLNGYE
-332 EVPAEFFYFRLD
+332 EMPAEFFYFRLD

-377 GQAKWHRSVFFVGD
+377 GQAKWYRSVFFVGD

-397 AFRGGFSSLFES
+397 AFRGSFSSLFES

-423 RSSPLIIH
+423 RSVPLIIN

-438 KAYQNSS
+438 KAYQNFP
-445 TTYLEQK
+445 TAYLEQK
-452 YPETSR
+452 YPKTSQ
-458 NKHATDGYVKVSLV
+458 NKHATEGYVKVSLV
-472 ANERELLLEQISQEA
+472 ADE
-487 KNLLEHGKELLL
+487 KELLL
-499 EQILQEAKNLLEH
+499 EQILQEAQNLLDH
-512 GIEPKDITI
+512 HIDPKDITI

-534 YLQENLS
+534 YLQEYLS
-541 EIRPSTESSAQLS
+541 AICPSTESSARLS
-554 QFVESKIIKNA
+554 QLVESKIIKNA

-573 EYKPFYKH
+573 PYKPFYKH
-581 SVLKLAGYLHDDAI
+581 SVLKLAGYLHDDVI
-595 ALFGFNPK
+595 ALPGFNPK
-603 KESVAGFVW
+603 KESVASFVW
-612 KVMELFELYTE
+612 KVMELFELYGE
-623 CAQIC
+623 PAQSC
-628 LELALGCE
+628 LELAIGCE
-636 DADEFLEKLEA
+636 DANDFLEKLEA
-647 KKIASFNSKGA
+647 KEIASFNPKGA

-664 KSKGMQFPYVI
+664 GSKGMQFPYVI
-675 VCERLGKPNNE
+675 VCERLGKPNSSHANQL
-686 SDKFL
+686 L
-691 EEYNGTELV
+691 EEYNGAELAR
-700 CLYYRMKN
+700 LYYRMKN

-715 YARALEKEKA
+715 YARALDKEEA

-731 INAYYVAFTRA
+731 INVYYVAFTRA
-742 ELGLVVVAK
+742 ELGLIVVAK
-751 DKDQKKD
+751 DKKESKK
-758 KKKDKE
+758 
-764 ESKNKGMHEKLD
+764 ESKNKTMCEQLD
-776 LKPLEEGEIAPV
+776 LAPLEEGEIMPV
-788 IASKKEP
+788 VSPQKEP
-795 SNASVLIKPHAYGEQ
+795 LMTSVVIKPHAYGEQ

-840 LEYQYAYRIP
+840 LEYQYAYNIP
-850 KKSVLEY
+850 KQSVLEY
-857 LNYHYG
+857 LNYHHG

-873 ESLELFENDA
+873 ESLELFENDT

-889 KNLALKGEVAF
+889 KNYTLRGEAAF
-900 LSRGVVSR
+900 LFQGVVSR
-908 IDVLLWDKGQNLYV
+908 IDVLLWDRGQNLYV

-937 QVSHYAEFLQTQAP
+937 QVSHYAEFLRTQAP

>member
-1 MDTNR
+1 MDTKR

-67 NLESKEKSHKENILK
+67 NLEDEKEKEKSQNILK

-87 YHLDPSLVQNS
+87 YRLDPSFVQNS
-98 AQKIYQRFLNAE
+98 APKIYQRFLNAE

-135 NFEVNEDTEAHQQQ
+135 NFEVNEDTKAHQQR
-149 LDERF
+149 LNEGF
-154 LSALNSE
+154 LNALNGE

-168 FITQC
+168 FIAQC
-173 LSHNSYTSNSI
+173 LSYDSYTSDSI
-184 LKLLRSLRNKL
+184 LERLRFLKNKL
-195 YLFDPNKRE
+195 YLFDPNKKE

-214 KPRNLNK
+214 KLRSLNE
-221 QIQSTEI
+221 QIQSIET
-228 ASDSAKKAI
+228 ASDTAKKAI

-257 EYNFFK
+257 EYRDFK
-263 KLKNEI
+263 KLKDEI
-269 PTLESECEAIENDLK
+269 PTLESECEEIENDLK
-284 SYYEARETALFKKFP
+284 RYYEARESALFKKFP

-308 ISKIQALDF
+308 TSKIQALDF

-326 LLSGYE
+326 LLNGYE
-332 EVPAEFFYFRLD
+332 ELPAEFFYFRLD

-377 GQAKWHRSVFFVGD
+377 GQAKWQRSVFFVGD

-397 AFRGGFSSLFES
+397 AFRGSFSSLFES
-409 VSKDFYHDNLEFNH
+409 VAKDFYHDNLQFNH
-423 RSSPLIIH
+423 RSSPLIIN

-438 KAYQNSS
+438 KAYQNSP
-445 TTYLEQK
+445 TAYLEQK
-452 YPETSR
+452 YPKASS
-458 NKHATDGYVKVSLV
+458 NKHARDGYVKVSLV
-472 ANERELLLEQISQEA
+472 ADER
-487 KNLLEHGKELLL
+487 GLLL

-512 GIEPKDITI
+512 RIEPKDITI
-521 LCATNKDALEIKN
+521 LCATNADALEIKN

-541 EIRPSTESSAQLS
+541 AIRPSTESSANLS

-565 LEYALAEE
+565 LKYALAEE
-573 EYKPFYKH
+573 PYKPFYKH

-595 ALFGFNPK
+595 ALAGFNPK

-612 KVMELFELYTE
+612 KVMELFELYGE
-623 CAQIC
+623 CAQTC
-628 LELALGCE
+628 LELAVGCE
-636 DADEFLEKLEA
+636 DANEFLEKLEA
-647 KKIASFNSKGA
+647 KKIASFNLKGA

-675 VCERLGKPNNE
+675 VCERLGKPKSNN
-686 SDKFL
+686 SNQFL
-691 EEYNGTELV
+691 EEYNGAELLR
-700 CLYYRMKN
+700 LYYRMKN

-715 YARALEKEKA
+715 YARALDKEEA

-731 INAYYVAFTRA
+731 TNVYYVAFTRA
-742 ELGLVVVAK
+742 ELGLIVVAK

-758 KKKDKE
+758 KKESKK
-764 ESKNKGMHEKLD
+764 ESKNKGMREKLD
-776 LKPLEEGEIAPV
+776 LAPLEEGTIAPV
-788 IASKKEP
+788 ISSQKEP
-795 SNASVLIKPHAYGEQ
+795 LIASVLIKPHAYGKQ
-810 VQEIEEEPDSD
+810 VQEIEEEPSD

-840 LEYQYAYRIP
+840 LEYQYAYNIP

-857 LNYHYG
+857 LNYHHG

-873 ESLELFENDA
+873 ESLELFENDV

-889 KNLALKGEVAF
+889 KNYALRGEAAF
-900 LSRGVVSR
+900 LFEGVVSR

-937 QVSHYAEFLQTQAP
+937 QVSHYAAFLQTQAP

>member
-1 MDTNR
+1 MDTKR

-67 NLESKEKSHKENILK
+67 NLEDEKEKEKSQNILK

-87 YHLDPSLVQNS
+87 YRLDPSFVQNS

-135 NFEVNEDTEAHQQQ
+135 NFEVNEDTEVHQQQ
-149 LDERF
+149 LNESF
-154 LSALNSE
+154 LSALNGE

-168 FITQC
+168 FIAQC
-173 LSHNSYTSNSI
+173 LSYDSYTSDSI
-184 LKLLRSLRNKL
+184 LERLRFLKNKL
-195 YLFDPNKRE
+195 YLFDPNKKE
-204 PAFDEEGFLE
+204 LAFDEEGFLE
-214 KPRNLNK
+214 KLRSLNK
-221 QIQSTEI
+221 QIQSIET
-228 ASDSAKKAI
+228 ASNGAKKAI

-251 WLKKKS
+251 WLEKKS
-257 EYNFFK
+257 EYRDFK
-263 KLKNEI
+263 KLKGEI
-269 PTLESECEAIENDLK
+269 PTLESECEEIENDLK
-284 SYYEARETALFKKFP
+284 RYYEARENALFKKFP

-308 ISKIQALDF
+308 TSKIQALDF

-326 LLSGYE
+326 LLNGYE
-332 EVPAEFFYFRLD
+332 EMPAEFFYFRLD

-397 AFRGGFSSLFES
+397 GFRGSFSSLFES
-409 VSKDFYHDNLEFNH
+409 VSKDFYHDNLQFNH
-423 RSSPLIIH
+423 RSSPLIIN

-438 KAYQNSS
+438 KAYQNSP
-445 TTYLEQK
+445 TAYLEQK
-452 YPETSR
+452 YPKASS
-458 NKHATDGYVKVSLV
+458 NNHARDGYVKASLV
-472 ANERELLLEQISQEA
+472 ADER
-487 KNLLEHGKELLL
+487 ELLL

-512 GIEPKDITI
+512 RIDPKDIAI
-521 LCATNKDALEIKN
+521 LCTRNEDALEIKN
-534 YLQENLS
+534 YLQEHLS
-541 EIRPSTESSAQLS
+541 AIHPSTESSAKLS

-565 LEYALAEE
+565 LEHALAEE
-573 EYKPFYKH
+573 PYKPFYKH

-595 ALFGFNPK
+595 ALAGFNPK

-628 LELALGCE
+628 LELAVGCE
-636 DADEFLEKLEA
+636 DANEFLEKLEA
-647 KKIASFNSKGA
+647 KEIASFKAEGA

-664 KSKGMQFPYVI
+664 ASKGMQFPYVI
-675 VCERLGKPNNE
+675 VCECLGKPRSNNPNQ
-686 SDKFL
+686 FL
-691 EEYNGTELV
+691 EEYDGTELV
-700 CLYYRMKN
+700 RLYYRMKN
-708 REVVDKD
+708 REVVDRD
-715 YARALEKEKA
+715 YARALDKEEA

-731 INAYYVAFTRA
+731 TNVYYVAFTRA
-742 ELGLVVVAK
+742 ELGLIVVAK
-751 DKDQKKD
+751 DK
-758 KKKDKE
+758 
-764 ESKNKGMHEKLD
+764 KGMCEKLD
-776 LKPLEEGEIAPV
+776 LVPLEEGEIAPV
-788 IASKKEP
+788 ISSQKEP
-795 SNASVLIKPHAYGEQ
+795 SPESVLIKPHAYGEQ
-810 VQEIEEEPDSD
+810 VQEIEEEPSD
-821 YEKNNDQEAINFGI
+821 YEKNNDQEAIHFGI

-857 LNYHYG
+857 LNYHHG
-863 FYGLDHQALE
+863 FYGLDYQALE

-883 EIQALF
+883 KIQALF
-889 KNLALKGEVAF
+889 KNLALRGEVAF
-900 LSRGVVSR
+900 LFEGVVSR

-937 QVSHYAEFLQTQAP
+937 QVSHYAAFLQTQAP

>member
-1 MDTNR
+1 MDTKR

-67 NLESKEKSHKENILK
+67 NLEDEKEKEKSQNILK

-87 YHLDPSLVQNS
+87 YRLDPNFVQNS

-135 NFEVNEDTEAHQQQ
+135 NFEVNEDTKAHQQQ
-149 LDERF
+149 LNESF
-154 LSALNSE
+154 LSALNGE

-168 FITQC
+168 FIAQC
-173 LSHNSYTSNSI
+173 LSYDNYTSDSI
-184 LKLLRSLRNKL
+184 LERLRFLKNKL
-195 YLFDPNKRE
+195 YLFDPNKKE

-214 KPRNLNK
+214 KLRSLNQ
-221 QIQSTEI
+221 QIQSIET
-228 ASDSAKKAI
+228 ASDRAKTAI

-251 WLKKKS
+251 WLEKKS
-257 EYNFFK
+257 EYIYFK
-263 KLKNEI
+263 KLKDEI
-269 PTLESECEAIENDLK
+269 PTLESECEEIENDLK
-284 SYYEARETALFKKFP
+284 RYYEARESALFKKFP

-308 ISKIQALDF
+308 TSKIQALDF

-326 LLSGYE
+326 LLNGYE
-332 EVPAEFFYFRLD
+332 EMPAEFFYFRLD

-397 AFRGGFSSLFES
+397 AFRGSFSSLFES
-409 VSKDFYHDNLEFNH
+409 VSKDFYHDNLPFNH
-423 RSSPLIIH
+423 RSSPLIIN

-438 KAYQNSS
+438 KAYQNSP

-452 YPETSR
+452 YPKASN
-458 NKHATDGYVKVSLV
+458 NKHAKDGYVKVSLV
-472 ANERELLLEQISQEA
+472 ADERELLL
-487 KNLLEHGKELLL
+487 K
-499 EQILQEAKNLLEH
+499 QILQEAKNLLEH
-512 GIEPKDITI
+512 RIEPKDITL
-521 LCATNKDALEIKN
+521 LCATNDDALEIKN

-541 EIRPSTESSAQLS
+541 AIRPSTESSAKLS

-573 EYKPFYKH
+573 PYKPFYKH

-595 ALFGFNPK
+595 ALAGFNPK

-628 LELALGCE
+628 LELAVGCE
-636 DADEFLEKLEA
+636 DANEFLEKLEA
-647 KKIASFNSKGA
+647 KEIASFNLKGA

-675 VCERLGKPNNE
+675 LCERLGKPKSNSSNQ
-686 SDKFL
+686 FL
-691 EEYNGTELV
+691 EEYSGTELT

-715 YARALEKEKA
+715 YARVLDKEEA
-725 AKDHEE
+725 AKNHEE
-731 INAYYVAFTRA
+731 TNVYYVAFTRA
-742 ELGLVVVAK
+742 ELGLIVVAK

-758 KKKDKE
+758 KK
-764 ESKNKGMHEKLD
+764 ESKSKGMREKLD
-776 LKPLEEGEIAPV
+776 LVPLEEGTIAPV
-788 IASKKEP
+788 ISSQKEP
-795 SNASVLIKPHAYGEQ
+795 LTPSAVIKPHAYGEQ
-810 VQEIEEEPDSD
+810 VQEIEEEPSD

-857 LNYHYG
+857 LNYHHG
-863 FYGLDHQALE
+863 FYGLDYQALE

-883 EIQALF
+883 KIQALF
-889 KNLALKGEVAF
+889 KNLALRGEVAF
-900 LSRGVVSR
+900 LFEGVVSR

-937 QVSHYAEFLQTQAP
+937 QVSHYAAFLQTQAP

>member
-1 MDTNR
+1 MDTKR

-67 NLESKEKSHKENILK
+67 NLEDEKEKEKSQNILK

-87 YHLDPSLVQNS
+87 YRLDPSFVQNS

-135 NFEVNEDTEAHQQQ
+135 NFEVNEDTKAHQQQ
-149 LDERF
+149 LNESF
-154 LSALNSE
+154 LSALNNK

-168 FITQC
+168 FIAQC
-173 LSHNSYTSNSI
+173 LSYDSYTSDSI
-184 LKLLRSLRNKL
+184 LERLRFLKNKL
-195 YLFDPNKRE
+195 YLFDPNKKE
-204 PAFDEEGFLE
+204 SAFDEEGFLE
-214 KPRNLNK
+214 KLRNLNQ
-221 QIQSTEI
+221 QIQSVET
-228 ASDSAKKAI
+228 ASDTAKKAI

-251 WLKKKS
+251 WLKKKG
-257 EYNFFK
+257 EYRDFK
-263 KLKNEI
+263 KIKDEI
-269 PTLESECEAIENDLK
+269 PTLESECEEIENDLK
-284 SYYEARETALFKKFP
+284 RYYEARESALFKKFP
-299 KFIQLYDKA
+299 KFIQLYDRA
-308 ISKIQALDF
+308 TSKIQALDF

-326 LLSGYE
+326 LLKGYE
-332 EVPAEFFYFRLD
+332 EMPAEFFYFRLD
-344 SKIAHILI
+344 SKIVHILI

-397 AFRGGFSSLFES
+397 GFRGSFSSLFES

-423 RSSPLIIH
+423 RSSPLIIN

-438 KAYQNSS
+438 KAYQNSP
-445 TTYLEQK
+445 TAYWEQK
-452 YPETSR
+452 YPKASS
-458 NKHATDGYVKVSLV
+458 NKHARDGYVKVSLV
-472 ANERELLLEQISQEA
+472 ADERELLL
-487 KNLLEHGKELLL
+487 K
-499 EQILQEAKNLLEH
+499 QILQEAKNLLEH
-512 GIEPKDITI
+512 RIEPKDITL
-521 LCATNKDALEIKN
+521 LCATNDDALEIKN

-541 EIRPSTESSAQLS
+541 EIRPSTESSAKLS

-573 EYKPFYKH
+573 PYKPFYKH

-595 ALFGFNPK
+595 ALAGFNPK

-612 KVMELFELYTE
+612 KVMEWFELYGE
-623 CAQIC
+623 PAQIC
-628 LELALGCE
+628 LELAVGCE
-636 DADEFLEKLEA
+636 DANEFLEKLEA
-647 KKIASFNSKGA
+647 KEIASFNAKGA

-675 VCERLGKPNNE
+675 VCERLGKPKTNN
-686 SDKFL
+686 SNQFL
-691 EEYNGTELV
+691 EEYSGTELTR
-700 CLYYRMKN
+700 LYYRMKN

-715 YARALEKEKA
+715 YARALDKEEA

-731 INAYYVAFTRA
+731 TNVYYVAFTRA
-742 ELGLVVVAK
+742 ELGLIVVAK

-758 KKKDKE
+758 KK
-764 ESKNKGMHEKLD
+764 ESKNKGMREKLD
-776 LKPLEEGEIAPV
+776 LAPLEEGEIAPV
-788 IASKKEP
+788 ISSQKELSP
-795 SNASVLIKPHAYGEQ
+795 ESVVIKPHAYGEQ
-810 VQEIEEEPDSD
+810 VQEIEEEPSD

-840 LEYQYAYRIP
+840 LEYQYAYNIP

-857 LNYHYG
+857 LNYHHG
-863 FYGLDHQALE
+863 FYGLDYQALE

-883 EIQALF
+883 KIQALF
-889 KNLALKGEVAF
+889 KNLALRGEVAF
-900 LSRGVVSR
+900 LFEGVVSR

-937 QVSHYAEFLQTQAP
+937 QVSHYAAFLQTQAP

>member
-1 MDTNR
+1 MDTKR

-67 NLESKEKSHKENILK
+67 NLEDEKEKEKSQNILK

-87 YHLDPSLVQNS
+87 YRLNPSFVQNR
-98 AQKIYQRFLNAE
+98 AQEIYQRFLNAE

-135 NFEVNEDTEAHQQQ
+135 NFEVNENTKAHQQQ
-149 LDERF
+149 LNASF
-154 LSALNSE
+154 LSTLNGE

-173 LSHNSYTSNSI
+173 LSYDSYTSDSI
-184 LKLLRSLRNKL
+184 LERLRFLKNKL
-195 YLFDPNKRE
+195 YLFDPNKKE
-204 PAFDEEGFLE
+204 LAFDEKGFLE
-214 KPRNLNK
+214 KLRSLNK
-221 QIQSTEI
+221 QIQSVET
-228 ASDSAKKAI
+228 ASNEAKKAI

-251 WLKKKS
+251 WLEKKS
-257 EYNFFK
+257 EYRYFK
-263 KLKNEI
+263 KFKDEI
-269 PTLESECEAIENDLK
+269 PTLESECEEIENDLK
-284 SYYEARETALFKKFP
+284 RYYEARESALFKKFP
-299 KFIQLYDKA
+299 KFIQLYDRA
-308 ISKIQALDF
+308 TSKIQALDF

-326 LLSGYE
+326 LLNGYE
-332 EVPAEFFYFRLD
+332 EMPAEFFYFRLD
-344 SKIAHILI
+344 SRIAHILI

-397 AFRGGFSSLFES
+397 GFRGSFSSLFES

-423 RSSPLIIH
+423 RSSPLIIN

-438 KAYQNSS
+438 KAYQNSP
-445 TTYLEQK
+445 TAYLEQK
-452 YPETSR
+452 YPKASS
-458 NKHATDGYVKVSLV
+458 NNHARDGYVKVSLV
-472 ANERELLLEQISQEA
+472 ADER
-487 KNLLEHGKELLL
+487 ELLL

-512 GIEPKDITI
+512 RIEPKDITL
-521 LCATNKDALEIKN
+521 LCATNDDALEIKN
-534 YLQENLS
+534 YLQKNLS
-541 EIRPSTESSAQLS
+541 AIRPSTESSAKLS

-573 EYKPFYKH
+573 PYKPFYKH

-595 ALFGFNPK
+595 ALAGFNSK

-612 KVMELFELYTE
+612 EVMEWFELYTE

-628 LELALGCE
+628 LELAVGCE
-636 DADEFLEKLEA
+636 DANEFLEKLEA
-647 KKIASFNSKGA
+647 KEIASFKAEGA

-675 VCERLGKPNNE
+675 VCERLGKPKTNN
-686 SDKFL
+686 SNQFL
-691 EEYNGTELV
+691 EEYSGTELTR
-700 CLYYRMKN
+700 LYYRMKN

-715 YARALEKEKA
+715 YARALDKEEA
-725 AKDHEE
+725 AKNHEE
-731 INAYYVAFTRA
+731 TNVYYVAFTRA
-742 ELGLVVVAK
+742 ELGLIVVAK

-758 KKKDKE
+758 KK
-764 ESKNKGMHEKLD
+764 ESKNKGMCEKLD
-776 LKPLEEGEIAPV
+776 LAPLEEGTIAPV
-788 IASKKEP
+788 ISSQKEP
-795 SNASVLIKPHAYGEQ
+795 LIPSVLIKPHAYGEQ
-810 VQEIEEEPDSD
+810 VQEIEEEPSD

-840 LEYQYAYRIP
+840 LEYQYAYNIP

-857 LNYHYG
+857 LNYHHG
-863 FYGLDHQALE
+863 FYGLDYQALE

-883 EIQALF
+883 KIQALF
-889 KNLALKGEVAF
+889 KNLALRGEVAF
-900 LSRGVVSR
+900 LFEGVVSR

-937 QVSHYAEFLQTQAP
+937 QVSHYAAFLQTQAP

>member
-1 MDTNR
+1 MGTKR

-67 NLESKEKSHKENILK
+67 NLEDEKEKEKSRNILK

-87 YHLDPSLVQNS
+87 YHLNPDLVRNS
-98 AQKIYQRFLNAE
+98 APKIYQRFLNAE

-135 NFEVNEDTEAHQQQ
+135 NFEVNEDTKAHQQQ
-149 LDERF
+149 LNESF
-154 LSALNSE
+154 LSALNNE

-173 LSHNSYTSNSI
+173 LSYDSYTSDSVLERLRF
-184 LKLLRSLRNKL
+184 LKNKL
-195 YLFDPNKRE
+195 YLFNPNKKE
-204 PAFDEEGFLE
+204 PAFDEKGFLE
-214 KPRNLNK
+214 KLRSLNQ
-221 QIQSTEI
+221 QIQNIET
-228 ASDSAKKAI
+228 ASNEAKKAI

-251 WLKKKS
+251 WLEKKS
-257 EYNFFK
+257 EYRYFK
-263 KLKNEI
+263 KFKDEI
-269 PTLESECEAIENDLK
+269 PTLESECEEIENDLK
-284 SYYEARETALFKKFP
+284 RYYEARESALFKKFP
-299 KFIQLYDKA
+299 KFIQLYDRA
-308 ISKIQALDF
+308 TSKIQALDF

-326 LLSGYE
+326 LLNGYE
-332 EVPAEFFYFRLD
+332 EMPAEFFYFRLD

-397 AFRGGFSSLFES
+397 GFRGSFSSLFES

-423 RSSPLIIH
+423 RSSPLIIN

-438 KAYQNSS
+438 KAYQNSP
-445 TTYLEQK
+445 TAYWEQK
-452 YPETSR
+452 YPKASS
-458 NKHATDGYVKVSLV
+458 NKHAKDGYVKVSLV
-472 ANERELLLEQISQEA
+472 ADER
-487 KNLLEHGKELLL
+487 ELLL

-512 GIEPKDITI
+512 RIDPKDITL
-521 LCATNKDALEIKN
+521 LCATNDDALEIKN

-541 EIRPSTESSAQLS
+541 AIRPSTESSAKLS

-573 EYKPFYKH
+573 PYKPFYKH

-595 ALFGFNPK
+595 ALAGFNPK
-603 KESVAGFVW
+603 KESVASFVW
-612 KVMELFELYTE
+612 KVMEWFELYTE

-628 LELALGCE
+628 LELAVGCE
-636 DADEFLEKLEA
+636 DANEFLEKLEA
-647 KKIASFNSKGA
+647 KEIASFKAEGT

-675 VCERLGKPNNE
+675 VCERLGKPKTNN
-686 SDKFL
+686 SNQFL
-691 EEYNGTELV
+691 EEYSGTELTR
-700 CLYYRMKN
+700 LYYRMKN

-715 YARALEKEKA
+715 YARALDKEEA
-725 AKDHEE
+725 AKNHEE
-731 INAYYVAFTRA
+731 TNVYYVAFTRA
-742 ELGLVVVAK
+742 ELGLIVVAK

-758 KKKDKE
+758 KK
-764 ESKNKGMHEKLD
+764 ESKNKGMREKLD
-776 LKPLEEGEIAPV
+776 LAPLEEGAIAPV
-788 IASKKEP
+788 ISSQKEP
-795 SNASVLIKPHAYGEQ
+795 SSASVLIKPHAYGEQ
-810 VQEIEEEPDSD
+810 VQEIEEEPSD
-821 YEKNNDQEAINFGI
+821 YEKNNDQEAIHFGI

-857 LNYHYG
+857 LNYHHG
-863 FYGLDHQALE
+863 FYGLDYQALE

-883 EIQALF
+883 KIQALF

-900 LSRGVVSR
+900 LFEGVVSR

-937 QVSHYAEFLQTQAP
+937 QVSHYAAFLQTQAP

>member
-1 MDTNR
+1 MDTKR

-67 NLESKEKSHKENILK
+67 NLEDEKEKEKAQNILK

-135 NFEVNEDTEAHQQQ
+135 NFEVNEDTKAHQQQ
-149 LDERF
+149 LNEGF
-154 LSALNSE
+154 LSALNGE

-168 FITQC
+168 FIAQC
-173 LSHNSYTSNSI
+173 LSYDNYTSDSI
-184 LKLLRSLRNKL
+184 LERLRFLKNKL
-195 YLFDPNKRE
+195 YLFDPNKKE

-214 KPRNLNK
+214 KLRSLNN
-221 QIQSTEI
+221 QIQSIET
-228 ASDSAKKAI
+228 ASDKAKTAI
-237 KCDDFRGFLNSSLT
+237 KCDSFRGFLNSSLT

-257 EYNFFK
+257 EYQSFK

-269 PTLESECEAIENDLK
+269 PTLESECEEIENDLK
-284 SYYEARETALFKKFP
+284 RYYEAKESALFKKFP

-308 ISKIQALDF
+308 TSKIQALDF

-326 LLSGYE
+326 LLKGYE
-332 EVPAEFFYFRLD
+332 EMPAEFFYFRLD

-397 AFRGGFSSLFES
+397 AFRGSFSSLFES
-409 VSKDFYHDNLEFNH
+409 VSKDFYHDNLQFNH
-423 RSSPLIIH
+423 RSSPLIIN

-445 TTYLEQK
+445 TAYLEQK
-452 YPETSR
+452 YPKASS
-458 NKHATDGYVKVSLV
+458 NKHVTDGYVKVSLV
-472 ANERELLLEQISQEA
+472 ADER
-487 KNLLEHGKELLL
+487 GLLL
-499 EQILQEAKNLLEH
+499 EQILQEAQNLLEH
-512 GIEPKDITI
+512 RIEPKDITI
-521 LCATNKDALEIKN
+521 LCATNDDALEIKN

-541 EIRPSTESSAQLS
+541 AIRPSTESSAKLS

-565 LEYALAEE
+565 LKYALAEE
-573 EYKPFYKH
+573 PYKPFYKH

-595 ALFGFNPK
+595 ALAGFDPK
-603 KESVAGFVW
+603 KESVADFVW
-612 KVMELFELYTE
+612 KVMELFELYGE

-628 LELALGCE
+628 LELAVGCE
-636 DADEFLEKLEA
+636 DANEFLEKLEA
-647 KKIASFNSKGA
+647 KKIASFNLKGA

-675 VCERLGKPNNE
+675 VCERLGKPKSNN
-686 SDKFL
+686 SNQFL
-691 EEYNGTELV
+691 EEYNGAELLR
-700 CLYYRMKN
+700 LYYRMKN
-708 REVVDKD
+708 REIVDKD
-715 YARALEKEKA
+715 YARALDEEEA

-731 INAYYVAFTRA
+731 INVYYVAFTRA
-742 ELGLVVVAK
+742 ELGLIVVAK
-751 DKDQKKD
+751 DKK
-758 KKKDKE
+758 
-764 ESKNKGMHEKLD
+764 ESKKESKSKGMREKLD
-776 LKPLEEGEIAPV
+776 LFPLEEGTIAPV
-788 IASKKEP
+788 ISSQKEP
-795 SNASVLIKPHAYGEQ
+795 LIASVLIKPHAYGEQ
-810 VQEIEEEPDSD
+810 VQEIEEEPESD

-840 LEYQYAYRIP
+840 LEYQYAYSIP
-850 KKSVLEY
+850 KESVLEY
-857 LNYHYG
+857 LNYHHG
-863 FYGLDHQALE
+863 FYGLDYQALE
-873 ESLELFENDA
+873 ESLELFENDT

-889 KNLALKGEVAF
+889 KNLALRGEVAF
-900 LSRGVVSR
+900 LFEGVVSR

-937 QVSHYAEFLQTQAP
+937 QVSHYAAFLQTQAP

>member
-1 MDTNR
+1 
-6 QCMALKASAGSGKTF
+6 MALKASAGSGKTF

-67 NLESKEKSHKENILK
+67 KLESGKEKSQNILK

-87 YHLDPSLVQNS
+87 YHLDPSLVRNS

-135 NFEVNEDTEAHQQQ
+135 NFEVNEDTEAHQRQ
-149 LDERF
+149 LNESF

-161 QLEELSV
+161 QLEELSA
-168 FITQC
+168 FIVQC
-173 LSHNSYTSNSI
+173 LSYESYTSDSI
-184 LKLLRSLRNKL
+184 LKRLRFLKNKL
-195 YLFDPNKRE
+195 YLFDPNKQE

-214 KPRNLNK
+214 KLRSLNN
-221 QIQSTEI
+221 QIQSIET
-228 ASDSAKKAI
+228 ASNEAKKAI
-237 KCDDFRGFLNSSLT
+237 KCDSFRGFLNSSLT
-251 WLKKKS
+251 WLEKKS
-257 EYNFFK
+257 EYRYFK

-269 PTLESECEAIENDLK
+269 PTLESECEEIENDLK
-284 SYYEARETALFKKFP
+284 RYYEAKETAIFKKFP

-308 ISKIQALDF
+308 TSKIQALDF
-317 DAIKDKVHA
+317 DAIKDKVHV
-326 LLSGYE
+326 LLNGYE
-332 EVPAEFFYFRLD
+332 EMPAEFFYFRLD

-397 AFRGGFSSLFES
+397 AFRGSFSSLFES

-423 RSSPLIIH
+423 RSAPLIIN

-438 KAYQNSS
+438 KAYQNSP
-445 TTYLEQK
+445 TAYLEQK
-452 YPETSR
+452 YPKTSQ
-458 NKHATDGYVKVSLV
+458 NKHVTEGYVKVSLV
-472 ANERELLLEQISQEA
+472 ADDRELLLNQV
-487 KNLLEHGKELLL
+487 
-499 EQILQEAKNLLEH
+499 LQEAKNLLDH
-512 GIEPKDITI
+512 HIDPKDITI

-534 YLQENLS
+534 YLQERLS
-541 EIRPSTESSAQLS
+541 AIRPSTESSARLS
-554 QFVESKIIKNA
+554 QLVESKIIKNA

-573 EYKPFYKH
+573 PYKPFYKH
-581 SVLKLAGYLHDDAI
+581 SVLKLAGYLHDDVI
-595 ALFGFNPK
+595 ALPSFNPK

-612 KVMELFELYTE
+612 KVMELFELYGE
-623 CAQIC
+623 CAQSC
-628 LELALGCE
+628 LELAIGCE
-636 DADEFLEKLEA
+636 DANEFLEKLEA
-647 KKIASFNSKGA
+647 KEIVSFNPKGA

-664 KSKGMQFPYVI
+664 GSKGMQFPYVI
-675 VCERLGKPNNE
+675 VCERLGNPNSSHANQL
-686 SDKFL
+686 L
-691 EEYNGTELV
+691 EEYNGAELAR
-700 CLYYRMKN
+700 LYYRMKN

-715 YARALEKEKA
+715 YARALDKEEA

-731 INAYYVAFTRA
+731 INVYYVAFTRA
-742 ELGLVVVAK
+742 ELGLIVVAK
-751 DKDQKKD
+751 DKK
-758 KKKDKE
+758 
-764 ESKNKGMHEKLD
+764 ESKNKKMHEQLD
-776 LKPLEEGEIAPV
+776 LVPLEEGEIMPV
-788 IASKKEP
+788 ISPQKEP
-795 SNASVLIKPHAYGEQ
+795 LMTSVVIKPHAYGEQ

-840 LEYQYAYRIP
+840 LEYQYAYNIP

-857 LNYHYG
+857 LNYHHG

-889 KNLALKGEVAF
+889 KNHALKGEAAF
-900 LSRGVVSR
+900 LFQGVVSR

-937 QVSHYAEFLQTQAP
+937 QVSHYAEFLKTQAP
-951 HFKIQAGIIYAHKR
+951 HFKIQVGIIYAHKR

>member
-1 MDTNR
+1 MDTKR

-67 NLESKEKSHKENILK
+67 NLENENENEKSQNILK

-87 YHLDPSLVQNS
+87 YHLKPDLVRNN

-135 NFEVNEDTEAHQQQ
+135 NFEVNEDTKAHQQQ
-149 LDERF
+149 LNEGF
-154 LSALNSE
+154 LSALNGE

-168 FITQC
+168 FIAQC
-173 LSHNSYTSNSI
+173 LSYDNYTSDSI
-184 LKLLRSLRNKL
+184 LERLRFLKNKL
-195 YLFDPNKRE
+195 YLFDPNKKE

-214 KPRNLNK
+214 KLRSLNQ
-221 QIQSTEI
+221 QIQSIET
-228 ASDSAKKAI
+228 ASDTAKKAI

-257 EYNFFK
+257 EYRDFK
-263 KLKNEI
+263 KLKDEI
-269 PTLESECEAIENDLK
+269 PTLESECEEIENDLK
-284 SYYEARETALFKKFP
+284 RYYEARESALFKKFP

-308 ISKIQALDF
+308 TSKIQALDF

-326 LLSGYE
+326 LLNGYE
-332 EVPAEFFYFRLD
+332 ELPAEFFYFRLD

-397 AFRGGFSSLFES
+397 AFRGSFSSLFES
-409 VSKDFYHDNLEFNH
+409 VAKDFYHDNLQFNH
-423 RSSPLIIH
+423 RSSPLIIN

-438 KAYQNSS
+438 KAYQNSP
-445 TTYLEQK
+445 TAYLEQK
-452 YPETSR
+452 YPKASN
-458 NKHATDGYVKVSLV
+458 NKHAADGYVKVSLV
-472 ANERELLLEQISQEA
+472 ADER
-487 KNLLEHGKELLL
+487 ELLL

-512 GIEPKDITI
+512 RIEPKDITI
-521 LCATNKDALEIKN
+521 LCATNDDALEIKN
-534 YLQENLS
+534 YLQQNLS
-541 EIRPSTESSAQLS
+541 AIRPSTESSAKLS

-565 LEYALAEE
+565 LKYALAEE
-573 EYKPFYKH
+573 PYKPFYKH

-595 ALFGFNPK
+595 ALAGFNPK

-612 KVMELFELYTE
+612 KVMEWFELYGE
-623 CAQIC
+623 PAQIC
-628 LELALGCE
+628 LELAVGCE
-636 DADEFLEKLEA
+636 DADGFLEKLEA
-647 KKIASFNSKGA
+647 KKIASFNLKGA

-675 VCERLGKPNNE
+675 VCERLGKPKSNN
-686 SDKFL
+686 SNQFL
-691 EEYNGTELV
+691 EEYNGAELLR
-700 CLYYRMKN
+700 LYYRMKN

-715 YARALEKEKA
+715 YARALDKEEA
-725 AKDHEE
+725 AKDYEE
-731 INAYYVAFTRA
+731 TNVYYVAFTRA
-742 ELGLVVVAK
+742 ELGLIVVAK

-758 KKKDKE
+758 KKESKK
-764 ESKNKGMHEKLD
+764 ESKNKKMREKLD
-776 LKPLEEGEIAPV
+776 LAPLEEGEIMPV
-788 IASKKEP
+788 ISPQKEP
-795 SNASVLIKPHAYGEQ
+795 LIASVVIKPHAYGEQ
-810 VQEIEEEPDSD
+810 VQEIEEEPSD

-840 LEYQYAYRIP
+840 LEYQYAYNIP

-857 LNYHYG
+857 LNYHHG
-863 FYGLDHQALE
+863 FYGLDYQALE
-873 ESLELFENDA
+873 ESLELFENDT

-889 KNLALKGEVAF
+889 KNLALRGEAAF
-900 LSRGVVSR
+900 LFEGVVSR

-937 QVSHYAEFLQTQAP
+937 QVSHYAAFLKTQAP

>member
-1 MDTNR
+1 MDTKR

-67 NLESKEKSHKENILK
+67 NFENEKEKAQNILK

-87 YHLDPSLVQNS
+87 YHLDPDLVQNS

-135 NFEVNEDTEAHQQQ
+135 NFEVNEDTKAHQQQ
-149 LDERF
+149 LNEGF
-154 LSALNSE
+154 LSALNNE

-173 LSHNSYTSNSI
+173 LSYDNYTSDSI
-184 LKLLRSLRNKL
+184 LERLRFLKNKL
-195 YLFDPNKRE
+195 YLFDPNKKE
-204 PAFDEEGFLE
+204 PAFDEKGFLE
-214 KPRNLNK
+214 KLRSLNE
-221 QIQSTEI
+221 QIQSIET
-228 ASDSAKKAI
+228 ASDTAKTAI
-237 KCDDFRGFLNSSLT
+237 KCDSFRGFLNSSLT
-251 WLKKKS
+251 WLEKKS
-257 EYNFFK
+257 EYQSFK
-263 KLKNEI
+263 KLKSEI
-269 PTLESECEAIENDLK
+269 PTLESECEEIENDLK
-284 SYYEARETALFKKFP
+284 RYYEAKETAIFKKFP
-299 KFIQLYDKA
+299 KFIQLYDNA
-308 ISKIQALDF
+308 TSKIQALDF
-317 DAIKDKVHA
+317 DAIKDKVHV
-326 LLSGYE
+326 LLNGYE
-332 EVPAEFFYFRLD
+332 ELPAEFFYFRLD

-397 AFRGGFSSLFES
+397 AFRGSFSSLFES
-409 VSKDFYHDNLEFNH
+409 VSKDFYHDNLQFNH
-423 RSSPLIIH
+423 RSAPLIIN

-438 KAYQNSS
+438 KAYQNSP
-445 TTYLEQK
+445 TAYLEQK
-452 YPETSR
+452 YPKTSP

-472 ANERELLLEQISQEA
+472 ADER
-487 KNLLEHGKELLL
+487 GLLL

-512 GIEPKDITI
+512 RIDPKDITI

-534 YLQENLS
+534 YLQERLS
-541 EIRPSTESSAQLS
+541 AIHPSTESSARLS

-565 LEYALAEE
+565 LKYALAEE
-573 EYKPFYKH
+573 PYKPFYKH
-581 SVLKLAGYLHDDAI
+581 SVLKLAGYLHDDVI
-595 ALFGFNPK
+595 ALAGFNPK

-612 KVMELFELYTE
+612 KIMELFELYGE
-623 CAQIC
+623 PAQIC
-628 LELALGCE
+628 LELAVGCE
-636 DADEFLEKLEA
+636 DANDFLEKLEA
-647 KKIASFNSKGA
+647 KSIASFNAKGA

-675 VCERLGKPNNE
+675 VCERLGKPNSSHSNQL
-686 SDKFL
+686 L
-691 EEYNGTELV
+691 EEYDGAELLR
-700 CLYYRMKN
+700 LYYRMKN

-715 YARALEKEKA
+715 YARALDKEEA
-725 AKDHEE
+725 AKDYEE
-731 INAYYVAFTRA
+731 TNVYYVAFTRA
-742 ELGLVVVAK
+742 ELGLIVVAK
-751 DKDQKKD
+751 DKKESKK
-758 KKKDKE
+758 
-764 ESKNKGMHEKLD
+764 ESKNKTMREQLN
-776 LKPLEEGEIAPV
+776 LVPLEEGEIMPV
-788 IASKKEP
+788 ISPQKEP
-795 SNASVLIKPHAYGEQ
+795 LITSTLIKPHAYGEQ
-810 VQEIEEEPDSD
+810 VQEIEEEPSD

-840 LEYQYAYRIP
+840 LEYQYAYNIP

-857 LNYHYG
+857 LNYHHG
-863 FYGLDHQALE
+863 FYGLDYQALE

-883 EIQALF
+883 KIQALF
-889 KNLALKGEVAF
+889 KNHALRGEAAF
-900 LSRGVVSR
+900 LFEGVVSR
-908 IDVLLWDKGQNLYV
+908 IDVLLWDRGQNLYV

-937 QVSHYAEFLQTQAP
+937 QVSHYAEFLKTQAP

>member
-1 MDTNR
+1 MDTKR

-67 NLESKEKSHKENILK
+67 NLEDEKEKEKSQNILK

-87 YHLDPSLVQNS
+87 YRLDPSLVQNS

-135 NFEVNEDTEAHQQQ
+135 NFEVNEDTKVHQQR
-149 LDERF
+149 LNASF
-154 LSALNSE
+154 LSALDKE

-173 LSHNSYTSNSI
+173 LSYDSYTSDSI
-184 LKLLRSLRNKL
+184 LERLRFLKNKL
-195 YLFDPNKRE
+195 YLFDPNKKD
-204 PAFDEEGFLE
+204 PVFNEEGFLE
-214 KPRNLNK
+214 KLRNLNQ
-221 QIQSTEI
+221 QIQNIET
-228 ASDSAKKAI
+228 ASNEAKKAI

-251 WLKKKS
+251 WLEKKS
-257 EYNFFK
+257 EYRYFK
-263 KLKNEI
+263 KFKGEI
-269 PTLESECEAIENDLK
+269 PTLESECEEIENDLK
-284 SYYEARETALFKKFP
+284 RYYEAKESALFKKFP

-308 ISKIQALDF
+308 TSKIQALDF

-326 LLSGYE
+326 LLNGYE
-332 EVPAEFFYFRLD
+332 EMPAEFFYFRLD
-344 SKIAHILI
+344 SRIAHILI

-397 AFRGGFSSLFES
+397 GFRGSFSSLFES

-423 RSSPLIIH
+423 RSSPLIIN

-438 KAYQNSS
+438 KAYQNSP
-445 TTYLEQK
+445 TAYLEQK
-452 YPETSR
+452 YPKASS
-458 NKHATDGYVKVSLV
+458 NKHARDGYVKVSLV
-472 ANERELLLEQISQEA
+472 ADERELLL
-487 KNLLEHGKELLL
+487 K
-499 EQILQEAKNLLEH
+499 QILQEAKNLLEH
-512 GIEPKDITI
+512 RIEPKDITL
-521 LCATNKDALEIKN
+521 LCATNDDALEIKN
-534 YLQENLS
+534 YLQKNLS
-541 EIRPSTESSAQLS
+541 AIRPSTESSAKLS

-573 EYKPFYKH
+573 PYKPFYKH

-595 ALFGFNPK
+595 ALAGFNPK

-612 KVMELFELYTE
+612 KVMEWFELYGE

-628 LELALGCE
+628 LELAVGCE

-647 KKIASFNSKGA
+647 KEIASFKAEGA

-675 VCERLGKPNNE
+675 VCERLGKPKTNN
-686 SDKFL
+686 SNQFL
-691 EEYNGTELV
+691 EEYSGTELTR
-700 CLYYRMKN
+700 LYYRMKN

-715 YARALEKEKA
+715 YARALDKEEA

-731 INAYYVAFTRA
+731 TNVYYVAFTRA
-742 ELGLVVVAK
+742 ELGLIVVAK
-751 DKDQKKD
+751 DK
-758 KKKDKE
+758 
-764 ESKNKGMHEKLD
+764 KGMHEKLD
-776 LKPLEEGEIAPV
+776 LVPLEEGEIVPV
-788 IASKKEP
+788 ISSQKELSP
-795 SNASVLIKPHAYGEQ
+795 ESVLIKPHAYGEQ
-810 VQEIEEEPDSD
+810 VQEIEEEPSD

-857 LNYHYG
+857 LNYHHG
-863 FYGLDHQALE
+863 FYGLDYQALE

-883 EIQALF
+883 KIQALF
-889 KNLALKGEVAF
+889 KNLALRGEVAF
-900 LSRGVVSR
+900 LFEGVVSR

-937 QVSHYAEFLQTQAP
+937 QVSHYAAFLQTQAP

>member
-1 MDTNR
+1 MDTKR

-28 ALLFKGANPSEI
+28 ALLFKGSNPSEI

-67 NLESKEKSHKENILK
+67 NLEDEKEKEKSQNILK

-87 YHLDPSLVQNS
+87 YRLNPSFVQNR
-98 AQKIYQRFLNAE
+98 AQEIYQRFLNAE
-110 IRISTIDAFF
+110 IRISTIDAFC

-135 NFEVNEDTEAHQQQ
+135 NFEVNEDTKAHQQQ
-149 LDERF
+149 LNASF
-154 LSALNSE
+154 LSALNNE

-168 FITQC
+168 FIAQC
-173 LSHNSYTSNSI
+173 LSYDSYTSDSI
-184 LKLLRSLRNKL
+184 LERLRFLKNKL
-195 YLFDPNKRE
+195 YLFDPNKKD
-204 PAFDEEGFLE
+204 PVFNEEGFLE
-214 KPRNLNK
+214 KLRSLNQ
-221 QIQSTEI
+221 QIQSIET
-228 ASDSAKKAI
+228 ASNEAKKAI

-251 WLKKKS
+251 WLEKKS
-257 EYNFFK
+257 EYRYFK
-263 KLKNEI
+263 KFKDEI
-269 PTLESECEAIENDLK
+269 PTLESECEEIENDLK
-284 SYYEARETALFKKFP
+284 RYYEARESALFKKFP
-299 KFIQLYDKA
+299 KFIQLYDRA
-308 ISKIQALDF
+308 TSKIQALDF

-326 LLSGYE
+326 LLNGYE
-332 EVPAEFFYFRLD
+332 EMPAEFFYFRLD

-397 AFRGGFSSLFES
+397 GFRGSFSSLFES
-409 VSKDFYHDNLEFNH
+409 VSKDFYHDNLPFNH
-423 RSSPLIIH
+423 RSSPLIIN

-438 KAYQNSS
+438 KAYQNFP
-445 TTYLEQK
+445 TAYLEQK
-452 YPETSR
+452 YPKASS
-458 NKHATDGYVKVSLV
+458 NNHARDGYVKVSLV
-472 ANERELLLEQISQEA
+472 ADERELLLEQILQDA
-487 KNLLEHGKELLL
+487 KNLLEHR
-499 EQILQEAKNLLEH
+499 ID
-512 GIEPKDITI
+512 PKDITI
-521 LCATNKDALEIKN
+521 LCTRNEDALEIKN
-534 YLQENLS
+534 YLQKNLS
-541 EIRPSTESSAQLS
+541 AIRPSTESSAKLS

-573 EYKPFYKH
+573 PYKPFYKH

-595 ALFGFNPK
+595 ALAGFNPK
-603 KESVAGFVW
+603 KENVAGFVW

-628 LELALGCE
+628 LELAVGCE
-636 DADEFLEKLEA
+636 DANEFLKKLEA
-647 KKIASFNSKGA
+647 KAIASFKAEGA

-675 VCERLGKPNNE
+675 VCERLGKPKTNN
-686 SDKFL
+686 SNQFL
-691 EEYNGTELV
+691 EEYSGTELTR
-700 CLYYRMKN
+700 LYYRMKN

-715 YARALEKEKA
+715 YARALDKEEA

-731 INAYYVAFTRA
+731 INVYYVAFTRA
-742 ELGLVVVAK
+742 ELGLIVVAK

-758 KKKDKE
+758 KK
-764 ESKNKGMHEKLD
+764 ESKNKGMREKLD
-776 LKPLEEGEIAPV
+776 LFLLEEGEIAPV
-788 IASKKEP
+788 ISSQKEP
-795 SNASVLIKPHAYGEQ
+795 LIPSVLIKLHAYGEQ
-810 VQEIEEEPDSD
+810 VQEIEEEPSD
-821 YEKNNDQEAINFGI
+821 YEKNDDQEAIHFGI

-857 LNYHYG
+857 LNYHHG
-863 FYGLDHQALE
+863 FYGLDYQALE

-883 EIQALF
+883 KIQALF
-889 KNLALKGEVAF
+889 KNLALRGEVAF
-900 LSRGVVSR
+900 LFEGVVSR
-908 IDVLLWDKGQNLYV
+908 IDVLLWDKEKNLYV

-927 SQNYQQSHKA
+927 SQNYQQSHKV
-937 QVSHYAEFLQTQAP
+937 QVSHYAAFLQTQAP

>member
-1 MDTNR
+1 MDTKR

-67 NLESKEKSHKENILK
+67 NLEDEKEKEKSQNILK

-87 YHLDPSLVQNS
+87 YRLNPSFVQHR
-98 AQKIYQRFLNAE
+98 AQEIYQRFLNAE

-135 NFEVNEDTEAHQQQ
+135 NFEVNEDTKAHQQQ
-149 LDERF
+149 LNASF
-154 LSALNSE
+154 LNALNNE

-168 FITQC
+168 FIAQC
-173 LSHNSYTSNSI
+173 LSYDSYTSDSI
-184 LKLLRSLRNKL
+184 LEQLRFLKNKL
-195 YLFDPNKRE
+195 YLFDPNKKE
-204 PAFDEEGFLE
+204 LAFDEEGFLE
-214 KPRNLNK
+214 KLRSLNK
-221 QIQSTEI
+221 QIQSVET
-228 ASDSAKKAI
+228 ASDTAKKAI

-257 EYNFFK
+257 EYCFFK
-263 KLKNEI
+263 KIKDEI
-269 PTLESECEAIENDLK
+269 PTLESECEEIENDLK
-284 SYYEARETALFKKFP
+284 RYYEARESALFKKFP

-308 ISKIQALDF
+308 TSKIQALDF

-326 LLSGYE
+326 LLNGHE
-332 EVPAEFFYFRLD
+332 EMPAEFFYFRLD
-344 SKIAHILI
+344 SRIAHILI

-377 GQAKWHRSVFFVGD
+377 GQAKWRRSVFFVGD

-397 AFRGGFSSLFES
+397 GFRGSFSSLFES

-423 RSSPLIIH
+423 RSSPLIIN

-438 KAYQNSS
+438 KAYQNSP
-445 TTYLEQK
+445 TAYLEQK
-452 YPETSR
+452 YPKASS
-458 NKHATDGYVKVSLV
+458 NKHSKDGYVKVSLV
-472 ANERELLLEQISQEA
+472 ADER
-487 KNLLEHGKELLL
+487 ELLL

-512 GIEPKDITI
+512 RIEPKDITL
-521 LCATNKDALEIKN
+521 LCTTNDDALEIKN

-541 EIRPSTESSAQLS
+541 AIHPSTESSAKLS

-573 EYKPFYKH
+573 PYKPFYKH

-595 ALFGFNPK
+595 ALVGFNPK

-612 KVMELFELYTE
+612 KVMEWFELYTE

-628 LELALGCE
+628 LELAVGCE
-636 DADEFLEKLEA
+636 DANEFLEKLEA
-647 KKIASFNSKGA
+647 KEIASFKAEGA

-664 KSKGMQFPYVI
+664 ASKGMQFPYVI
-675 VCERLGKPNNE
+675 VCERLGKPKTNN
-686 SDKFL
+686 SNQIL
-691 EEYNGTELV
+691 EEYSGTEFTR
-700 CLYYRMKN
+700 LYYRMKN

-715 YARALEKEKA
+715 YARALDKEEA

-731 INAYYVAFTRA
+731 TNVYYVAFTRA
-742 ELGLVVVAK
+742 ELGLIVVAK

-758 KKKDKE
+758 KK

-776 LKPLEEGEIAPV
+776 LAPLEEGEIAPV
-788 IASKKEP
+788 ISSQKEP

-810 VQEIEEEPDSD
+810 VQEIEEEPSD
-821 YEKNNDQEAINFGI
+821 YEKNNDQEAIHFGI

-857 LNYHYG
+857 LNYHHG
-863 FYGLDHQALE
+863 FYGLDYQALE

-883 EIQALF
+883 KIQALF
-889 KNLALKGEVAF
+889 KNLVLRGEVAF
-900 LSRGVVSR
+900 LFEGVVSR

-927 SQNYQQSHKA
+927 SQNYQQSHKV
-937 QVSHYAEFLQTQAP
+937 QVSHYAAFLQTQAP

>member
-1 MDTNR
+1 MDTKR

-67 NLESKEKSHKENILK
+67 NLEDENEKEKSQNILK

-87 YHLDPSLVQNS
+87 YRLNPSLVRNS
-98 AQKIYQRFLNAE
+98 APKIYQRFLNAE

-135 NFEVNEDTEAHQQQ
+135 NFEVNEDTKVHQQQ
-149 LDERF
+149 LNESF
-154 LSALNSE
+154 LSALNGG

-168 FITQC
+168 FIAQC
-173 LSHNSYTSNSI
+173 LSYNSYTSDSI
-184 LKLLRSLRNKL
+184 LERLRFLKNKL
-195 YLFDPNKRE
+195 YLFDPNKKE

-214 KPRNLNK
+214 KLRSLNQ
-221 QIQSTEI
+221 QIQSIET
-228 ASDSAKKAI
+228 ASDRAKIAI

-251 WLKKKS
+251 WLEKKS
-257 EYNFFK
+257 EYRYFK

-269 PTLESECEAIENDLK
+269 PTLESECEEIENNLK
-284 SYYEARETALFKKFP
+284 RYYEARETALFKKFP

-308 ISKIQALDF
+308 TSKIQALDF

-326 LLSGYE
+326 LLKGYE

-344 SKIAHILI
+344 SRIAHILI

-377 GQAKWHRSVFFVGD
+377 GQAKWNRSVFFVGD

-397 AFRGGFSSLFES
+397 AFRGSFSSLFES
-409 VSKDFYHDNLEFNH
+409 VSKDFYHDNLQFNH
-423 RSSPLIIH
+423 RSSPLIIN

-438 KAYQNSS
+438 KAYQNSP
-445 TTYLEQK
+445 TAYLDQK
-452 YPETSR
+452 YPKASQ
-458 NKHATDGYVKVSLV
+458 NKHATDGYVKVSLM
-472 ANERELLLEQISQEA
+472 ANER
-487 KNLLEHGKELLL
+487 ELLL

-512 GIEPKDITI
+512 RIEPKDITI
-521 LCATNKDALEIKN
+521 LCATNDDALEIKN

-541 EIRPSTESSAQLS
+541 AIRPSTESSANLS

-565 LEYALAEE
+565 LKYALAEE
-573 EYKPFYKH
+573 PYKPFYKH

-595 ALFGFNPK
+595 ALPGFNPK

-612 KVMELFELYTE
+612 KVMELFELYGE
-623 CAQIC
+623 HAQIC
-628 LELALGCE
+628 LELAVGCE
-636 DADEFLEKLEA
+636 DADGFLEKLEA
-647 KKIASFNSKGA
+647 KKIASFNLKGA

-675 VCERLGKPNNE
+675 VCERLGKPNSSHSNQ
-686 SDKFL
+686 FL
-691 EEYNGTELV
+691 EEYDGTELTR
-700 CLYYRMKN
+700 LYYRMKN

-715 YARALEKEKA
+715 YARALDKEEA

-731 INAYYVAFTRA
+731 TNVYYVAFTRA
-742 ELGLVVVAK
+742 ELGLIVVAK
-751 DKDQKKD
+751 DKDKKES
-758 KKKDKE
+758 KK
-764 ESKNKGMHEKLD
+764 ESKNKTMHEKLD
-776 LKPLEEGEIAPV
+776 LAPLEEGEIAPV
-788 IASKKEP
+788 ISPQKEP
-795 SNASVLIKPHAYGEQ
+795 LIASVVIKPHAYGEQ
-810 VQEIEEEPDSD
+810 VQEIEEEPSD

-840 LEYQYAYRIP
+840 LEYQYAYNIP

-857 LNYHYG
+857 LNYHHG

-873 ESLELFENDA
+873 ESLELFENDI

-889 KNLALKGEVAF
+889 KNLALKGEASF
-900 LSRGVVSR
+900 LFEGVVSR

-927 SQNYQQSHKA
+927 SQNYQQSHKV
-937 QVSHYAEFLQTQAP
+937 QVSHYAAFLQTQAP

>member
-1 MDTNR
+1 MDTKR

-67 NLESKEKSHKENILK
+67 NLEDEKEKEKSQNILK

-87 YHLDPSLVQNS
+87 YRLDPSFVQNS

-135 NFEVNEDTEAHQQQ
+135 NFEVNEDTKAHQQR
-149 LDERF
+149 LNEGF
-154 LSALNSE
+154 LSALNNE

-173 LSHNSYTSNSI
+173 LSYDSYTSDSI
-184 LKLLRSLRNKL
+184 LERLRFLKNKL
-195 YLFDPNKRE
+195 YLFDPNKKE

-214 KPRNLNK
+214 KLRSLNQ
-221 QIQSTEI
+221 QIQSVET
-228 ASDSAKKAI
+228 ASNEAKKAI

-251 WLKKKS
+251 WLEKKS
-257 EYNFFK
+257 EYRYFK
-263 KLKNEI
+263 KIKDEI
-269 PTLESECEAIENDLK
+269 PTLESECEEIENDLK
-284 SYYEARETALFKKFP
+284 RYYEARESALFKKFP

-308 ISKIQALDF
+308 TSKIQALDF

-326 LLSGYE
+326 LLNGYE
-332 EVPAEFFYFRLD
+332 EMPAEFFYFRLD
-344 SKIAHILI
+344 SRIAHILI

-377 GQAKWHRSVFFVGD
+377 GQAKWQRSVFFVGD

-397 AFRGGFSSLFES
+397 GFRGSFSSLFES
-409 VSKDFYHDNLEFNH
+409 VAKDFYHDNLPFNH
-423 RSSPLIIH
+423 RSSPLIIN

-438 KAYQNSS
+438 KAYQNSP
-445 TTYLEQK
+445 TAYLEQK
-452 YPETSR
+452 YPKASN

-472 ANERELLLEQISQEA
+472 ADER
-487 KNLLEHGKELLL
+487 ELLL

-512 GIEPKDITI
+512 CIEPKDITL
-521 LCATNKDALEIKN
+521 LCATNDDALEIKN
-534 YLQENLS
+534 YLQKNLS
-541 EIRPSTESSAQLS
+541 AIRPSTESSAKLS

-573 EYKPFYKH
+573 PYKPFYKH

-595 ALFGFNPK
+595 ALAGFNPK

-612 KVMELFELYTE
+612 KVMEWFELYTE

-628 LELALGCE
+628 LELAVGCE
-636 DADEFLEKLEA
+636 DANEFLEKLEA
-647 KKIASFNSKGA
+647 KEIASFKAEGA

-675 VCERLGKPNNE
+675 VCERLGKPKSNN
-686 SDKFL
+686 SNQFL
-691 EEYNGTELV
+691 EEYDGTELTH
-700 CLYYRMKN
+700 LYYRMKN

-715 YARALEKEKA
+715 YARVLDKEEA

-731 INAYYVAFTRA
+731 TNVYYVAFTRA
-742 ELGLVVVAK
+742 ELGLIVVAK

-758 KKKDKE
+758 KK
-764 ESKNKGMHEKLD
+764 ESKNKGMREKLD
-776 LKPLEEGEIAPV
+776 LVPLEEGTIAPV
-788 IASKKEP
+788 ISSQKEP
-795 SNASVLIKPHAYGEQ
+795 SSASVLIKPHAYGEQ
-810 VQEIEEEPDSD
+810 VQEIEEEPSD
-821 YEKNNDQEAINFGI
+821 YEKNNDQEAIHFGI

-857 LNYHYG
+857 LNYHHG
-863 FYGLDHQALE
+863 FYGLDYQALE

-883 EIQALF
+883 KIQALF
-889 KNLALKGEVAF
+889 KNLALRGEAAF
-900 LSRGVVSR
+900 LFEGVVSR
-908 IDVLLWDKGQNLYV
+908 IDVLLWDKGKNLYV

-937 QVSHYAEFLQTQAP
+937 QVSHYAAFLQTQAP

>member
-1 MDTNR
+1 MDTKR

-67 NLESKEKSHKENILK
+67 NLEKEKEKEKSQNILK

-87 YHLDPSLVQNS
+87 YRLDPSFVQNS

-135 NFEVNEDTEAHQQQ
+135 NFEVNEDTKAHQQQ
-149 LDERF
+149 LNESF
-154 LSALNSE
+154 LSALDNK

-168 FITQC
+168 FIAQC
-173 LSHNSYTSNSI
+173 LSYDSYTSDSI
-184 LKLLRSLRNKL
+184 LERLRFLKNKL
-195 YLFDPNKRE
+195 YLFDPNKKE
-204 PAFDEEGFLE
+204 PAFNEEGFLE
-214 KPRNLNK
+214 KLRSLNQ
-221 QIQSTEI
+221 QIQSVET
-228 ASDSAKKAI
+228 ASDTAKTAI

-251 WLKKKS
+251 WLEKKG
-257 EYNFFK
+257 EYRYFK
-263 KLKNEI
+263 KFKDEI
-269 PTLESECEAIENDLK
+269 PTLESECEEIENDLK
-284 SYYEARETALFKKFP
+284 RYYEARESALFKKFP
-299 KFIQLYDKA
+299 KCIQLYDKA
-308 ISKIQALDF
+308 TSKIQALDF

-326 LLSGYE
+326 LLNGYE
-332 EVPAEFFYFRLD
+332 EMPAEFFYFRLD

-397 AFRGGFSSLFES
+397 GFRGSFSSLFES
-409 VSKDFYHDNLEFNH
+409 VSKDFYHDNLQFNH
-423 RSSPLIIH
+423 RSSPLIIN

-438 KAYQNSS
+438 KAYQNSP
-445 TTYLEQK
+445 TAYWEQK
-452 YPETSR
+452 YPKASS
-458 NKHATDGYVKVSLV
+458 NKHARDGYVKVSLV
-472 ANERELLLEQISQEA
+472 ADER
-487 KNLLEHGKELLL
+487 ELLL

-512 GIEPKDITI
+512 RIEPKDITL
-521 LCATNKDALEIKN
+521 LCATNDDALEIKN
-534 YLQENLS
+534 YLQKNLS
-541 EIRPSTESSAQLS
+541 EINPSTESSAKLS

-573 EYKPFYKH
+573 PYKPFYKH

-595 ALFGFNPK
+595 ALAGFNLK

-612 KVMELFELYTE
+612 KVMEWFELYGE

-628 LELALGCE
+628 LELAVGCE
-636 DADEFLEKLEA
+636 DADEFLKKLEA
-647 KKIASFNSKGA
+647 KEIASFKIEGA

-675 VCERLGKPNNE
+675 VCERLGKPKTNN
-686 SDKFL
+686 SNQFL
-691 EEYNGTELV
+691 EEYSGTELTR
-700 CLYYRMKN
+700 LYYKMKN

-715 YARALEKEKA
+715 YARALDKEEA

-731 INAYYVAFTRA
+731 TNVYYVAFTRA
-742 ELGLVVVAK
+742 ELGLIVVAK
-751 DKDQKKD
+751 DK
-758 KKKDKE
+758 
-764 ESKNKGMHEKLD
+764 KGMHEKLD
-776 LKPLEEGEIAPV
+776 LVPLEEGTIAPV
-788 IASKKEP
+788 ISSQKEP
-795 SNASVLIKPHAYGEQ
+795 SSASVVIKPHAYGEQ
-810 VQEIEEEPDSD
+810 VQEIEEEPSD

-857 LNYHYG
+857 LNYHHG
-863 FYGLDHQALE
+863 FYGLDYQALE

-883 EIQALF
+883 KIQALF
-889 KNLALKGEVAF
+889 KNLALRGEVAF
-900 LSRGVVSR
+900 LFEGVVSR

-937 QVSHYAEFLQTQAP
+937 QVSHYAAFLQTQAP

-965 LLEKLWV
+965 LLEKIWV

>member
-1 MDTNR
+1 MDTKR

-67 NLESKEKSHKENILK
+67 NLEDEKEKEKSQNILK

-87 YHLDPSLVQNS
+87 YRLNPSFVQNR
-98 AQKIYQRFLNAE
+98 AQEIYQHFLNAE

-135 NFEVNEDTEAHQQQ
+135 NFEVNEDTKAHQQQ
-149 LDERF
+149 LNASF
-154 LSALNSE
+154 LSALNNK

-173 LSHNSYTSNSI
+173 LSYDSYTSDSI
-184 LKLLRSLRNKL
+184 LERLRFLKNKL
-195 YLFDPNKRE
+195 YLFDPNKKE
-204 PAFDEEGFLE
+204 LAFNEEGFLE
-214 KPRNLNK
+214 KLRSLNQ
-221 QIQSTEI
+221 QIQSVEI
-228 ASDSAKKAI
+228 ASNEAKKAI

-251 WLKKKS
+251 WLEKKS
-257 EYNFFK
+257 EYRYFK
-263 KLKNEI
+263 KFKDEI
-269 PTLESECEAIENDLK
+269 PTLESECEEIENDLK
-284 SYYEARETALFKKFP
+284 RYYEARESALFKKFP

-308 ISKIQALDF
+308 TSKIQALDF
-317 DAIKDKVHA
+317 DAIKDKVHV
-326 LLSGYE
+326 LLNGYE
-332 EVPAEFFYFRLD
+332 EMPAEFFYFRLD

-397 AFRGGFSSLFES
+397 GFRGSFSSLFES
-409 VSKDFYHDNLEFNH
+409 VSKDFYHDNLQFNH
-423 RSSPLIIH
+423 RSSPLIIN

-438 KAYQNSS
+438 KAYQNSP
-445 TTYLEQK
+445 TAYLEQK
-452 YPETSR
+452 YPKASS
-458 NKHATDGYVKVSLV
+458 NKHARDGYVKVSLV
-472 ANERELLLEQISQEA
+472 ADER
-487 KNLLEHGKELLL
+487 ELLL

-512 GIEPKDITI
+512 RIDPKDITL
-521 LCATNKDALEIKN
+521 LCATNDDALEIKN
-534 YLQENLS
+534 YLQKNLS
-541 EIRPSTESSAQLS
+541 AINPSTESSAKLS

-573 EYKPFYKH
+573 PYKPFYKH

-595 ALFGFNPK
+595 ALAGFNPK

-612 KVMELFELYTE
+612 KVMELFELYGE

-628 LELALGCE
+628 LELAVGCE
-636 DADEFLEKLEA
+636 DTDEFLKKLEA
-647 KKIASFNSKGA
+647 KEIASFKAEGA

-675 VCERLGKPNNE
+675 VCERLGKPKTNN
-686 SDKFL
+686 SNQFL
-691 EEYNGTELV
+691 EEYSGTELTR
-700 CLYYRMKN
+700 LYYRMKN

-715 YARALEKEKA
+715 YARALDKEEA
-725 AKDHEE
+725 AKNHEE
-731 INAYYVAFTRA
+731 TNVYYVAFTRA
-742 ELGLVVVAK
+742 ELGLIVVAK
-751 DKDQKKD
+751 DK
-758 KKKDKE
+758 
-764 ESKNKGMHEKLD
+764 KGNEKLD
-776 LKPLEEGEIAPV
+776 LAPLEEGEIAPV
-788 IASKKEP
+788 ISSQKELSIP
-795 SNASVLIKPHAYGEQ
+795 SVLIKPHAYGEQ
-810 VQEIEEEPDSD
+810 VQEIEEEPSD

-857 LNYHYG
+857 LNYHHG
-863 FYGLDHQALE
+863 FYGLDYQALE

-883 EIQALF
+883 KIQALF
-889 KNLALKGEVAF
+889 KNLALRGEVAF
-900 LSRGVVSR
+900 LFEGVVSR

-927 SQNYQQSHKA
+927 SQNYQQSHKT
-937 QVSHYAEFLQTQAP
+937 QVSHYAAFLQTQAP

>member
-1 MDTNR
+1 MDTKR

-57 LDYLKILQKE
+57 LDYLRILQKE
-67 NLESKEKSHKENILK
+67 NLEDEKEKEKSQNILK

-87 YHLDPSLVQNS
+87 YHLNPSLVQNS

-135 NFEVNEDTEAHQQQ
+135 NFEVNEDTKAHQQQ
-149 LDERF
+149 LNESF
-154 LSALNSE
+154 LSALNGE

-168 FITQC
+168 FIAQC
-173 LSHNSYTSNSI
+173 LSYDSYTSDSVLERLRF
-184 LKLLRSLRNKL
+184 LKNKL
-195 YLFDPNKRE
+195 YLFDSNEKE
-204 PAFDEEGFLE
+204 LAFDEEGFLE
-214 KPRNLNK
+214 KLRSLNQ
-221 QIQSTEI
+221 QIQSIET
-228 ASDSAKKAI
+228 ASDRAKTAI
-237 KCDDFRGFLNSSLT
+237 KCDSFRGFLNSSLT

-257 EYNFFK
+257 EYRDFK

-269 PTLESECEAIENDLK
+269 PALESECEEIENDLK
-284 SYYEARETALFKKFP
+284 RYYESKEIALFKKFP

-308 ISKIQALDF
+308 TSKIQALDF

-326 LLSGYE
+326 LLKGYE

-344 SKIAHILI
+344 SRIVHILI

-377 GQAKWHRSVFFVGD
+377 GQTKWNRSVFFVGD

-397 AFRGGFSSLFES
+397 AFRGSFSSLFES
-409 VSKDFYHDNLEFNH
+409 VSKDFYHDNLQFNH
-423 RSSPLIIH
+423 RSSPLIIN

-438 KAYQNSS
+438 KAYQNSP
-445 TTYLEQK
+445 TAYLDQK
-452 YPETSR
+452 YPKTSQ
-458 NKHATDGYVKVSLV
+458 NKHATDGYIKVSLV
-472 ANERELLLEQISQEA
+472 ANER
-487 KNLLEHGKELLL
+487 ELLL

-512 GIEPKDITI
+512 RIEPKDITI
-521 LCATNKDALEIKN
+521 LCATNDDALEIKN

-541 EIRPSTESSAQLS
+541 AIRPSTESSAKLS

-573 EYKPFYKH
+573 PYKPFYKH

-595 ALFGFNPK
+595 ALPGFNPK

-612 KVMELFELYTE
+612 KVMESFELYGE
-623 CAQIC
+623 RAQIC
-628 LELALGCE
+628 LELAVGCE
-636 DADEFLEKLEA
+636 DANEFLEKLEV
-647 KKIASFNSKGA
+647 KKIASFNLKGA

-664 KSKGMQFPYVI
+664 GSKGMQFPYVI
-675 VCERLGKPNNE
+675 VCERLGKPKSNN
-686 SDKFL
+686 SNQFL

-715 YARALEKEKA
+715 YARALDKEKA
-725 AKDHEE
+725 AKENEE
-731 INAYYVAFTRA
+731 TNVYYVAFTRA

-751 DKDQKKD
+751 DKNQKKD
-758 KKKDKE
+758 QKESKKESKDK
-764 ESKNKGMHEKLD
+764 GMREKLD
-776 LKPLEEGEIAPV
+776 LFPLEEGKIAPV
-788 IASKKEP
+788 ISPQKEP
-795 SNASVLIKPHAYGEQ
+795 LIASVVIKPHAYGEQ

-840 LEYQYAYRIP
+840 LEYQYAYNIP

-873 ESLELFENDA
+873 ESLELFENDI

-889 KNLALKGEVAF
+889 KNLALKGEAAF
-900 LSRGVVSR
+900 LFEGVVSR

-937 QVSHYAEFLQTQAP
+937 QVSHYAAFLQTQAP

>member
-1 MDTNR
+1 MDTKR

-67 NLESKEKSHKENILK
+67 NLEDEKEKEKSQNILK

-87 YHLDPSLVQNS
+87 YRLNPSLVQNS
-98 AQKIYQRFLNAE
+98 AQEIYQRFLNAE

-135 NFEVNEDTEAHQQQ
+135 NFEVNEDTKAHQQQ
-149 LDERF
+149 LNEIF
-154 LSALNSE
+154 LSALNNK

-173 LSHNSYTSNSI
+173 LSYDSYTSDSI
-184 LKLLRSLRNKL
+184 LERLRFLKNKL
-195 YLFDPNKRE
+195 YLFDPNKKD
-204 PAFDEEGFLE
+204 PVFDEERFLE
-214 KPRNLNK
+214 KLRSLNQ
-221 QIQSTEI
+221 QIQNIET
-228 ASDSAKKAI
+228 ASNEAKKAV

-251 WLKKKS
+251 WLEKKS
-257 EYNFFK
+257 EYIYFK

-269 PTLESECEAIENDLK
+269 PTLESECEEIENDLK
-284 SYYEARETALFKKFP
+284 RYYEARESALFKKFP

-308 ISKIQALDF
+308 TSKIQALDF

-326 LLSGYE
+326 LLDGYE
-332 EVPAEFFYFRLD
+332 ELPAEFFYFRLD
-344 SKIAHILI
+344 SRIAHILI

-377 GQAKWHRSVFFVGD
+377 GQAKWQRSVFFVGD

-397 AFRGGFSSLFES
+397 GFRGSFSSLFES
-409 VSKDFYHDNLEFNH
+409 VAKDFYHDNLEFNH
-423 RSSPLIIH
+423 RSSPLIIN

-438 KAYQNSS
+438 KVYQNSP
-445 TTYLEQK
+445 TAYLEQK
-452 YPETSR
+452 YPKASS
-458 NKHATDGYVKVSLV
+458 NKHARDGYVKVSLV
-472 ANERELLLEQISQEA
+472 ADER
-487 KNLLEHGKELLL
+487 ELLL

-512 GIEPKDITI
+512 RIEPKDITL
-521 LCATNKDALEIKN
+521 LCTTNDDALEIKN
-534 YLQENLS
+534 YLQKNLS
-541 EIRPSTESSAQLS
+541 EIRPSTESSAKLS

-573 EYKPFYKH
+573 PYKPFYKH

-595 ALFGFNPK
+595 ALAGFNPK

-628 LELALGCE
+628 LELAVGCE
-636 DADEFLEKLEA
+636 DANEFLEKLEA
-647 KKIASFNSKGA
+647 KEIASFKAEGA

-675 VCERLGKPNNE
+675 VCERLGKPKTNN
-686 SDKFL
+686 SNQFL
-691 EEYNGTELV
+691 EEYSGTELIR
-700 CLYYRMKN
+700 LYYRMKN

-715 YARALEKEKA
+715 YARALDKEEA
-725 AKDHEE
+725 TKDHEE
-731 INAYYVAFTRA
+731 TNVYYVAFTRA
-742 ELGLVVVAK
+742 ELGLIVVAK

-758 KKKDKE
+758 KK
-764 ESKNKGMHEKLD
+764 ESKSKGMREKLD
-776 LKPLEEGEIAPV
+776 LAPLEEGEIAPV
-788 IASKKEP
+788 ISSQKEP
-795 SNASVLIKPHAYGEQ
+795 SSASVVIKPHAYGEQ
-810 VQEIEEEPDSD
+810 VQEIEEEPSD
-821 YEKNNDQEAINFGI
+821 YEKNNNQEAINFGI

-857 LNYHYG
+857 LNYHHG
-863 FYGLDHQALE
+863 FYGLDYQALE

-883 EIQALF
+883 KIQALF
-889 KNLALKGEVAF
+889 KNLALRGEVAF
-900 LSRGVVSR
+900 LFEGVVSR
-908 IDVLLWDKGQNLYV
+908 IDVLLWDRGQNLYV

-937 QVSHYAEFLQTQAP
+937 QVSHYAAFLQTQAP

>member
-1 MDTNR
+1 MDTKR

-67 NLESKEKSHKENILK
+67 NFEDEKEKEKSQNILK

-87 YHLDPSLVQNS
+87 YRLDPSFVQNS

-125 KFCWFVGLSA
+125 KFCWFVGLST
-135 NFEVNEDTEAHQQQ
+135 NFEVNEDTKAHQQQ
-149 LDERF
+149 LNASF
-154 LSALNSE
+154 LSALDNK

-168 FITQC
+168 FIAQC
-173 LSHNSYTSNSI
+173 LSYDSYTSDSI
-184 LKLLRSLRNKL
+184 LERLRFLKNKL
-195 YLFDPNKRE
+195 YLFDPNKKD
-204 PAFDEEGFLE
+204 PVFDEERFLE
-214 KPRNLNK
+214 KLRSLNQ
-221 QIQSTEI
+221 QIQNIET
-228 ASDSAKKAI
+228 ASNEAKKAI

-251 WLKKKS
+251 WLEKKS
-257 EYNFFK
+257 EYRYFK
-263 KLKNEI
+263 KFKDEI
-269 PTLESECEAIENDLK
+269 PTLESECEEIENDLK
-284 SYYEARETALFKKFP
+284 RYYEAKESALFKKFP

-308 ISKIQALDF
+308 TSKIQALDF

-326 LLSGYE
+326 LLNGYE
-332 EVPAEFFYFRLD
+332 EMPAEFFYFRLD
-344 SKIAHILI
+344 SRIAHILI

-397 AFRGGFSSLFES
+397 GFRGSFSSLFES

-423 RSSPLIIH
+423 RSSPLIIN

-438 KAYQNSS
+438 KAYQNSP
-445 TTYLEQK
+445 TAYLEQK
-452 YPETSR
+452 YPKASS
-458 NKHATDGYVKVSLV
+458 NNHAKDGYVKVSLV
-472 ANERELLLEQISQEA
+472 ADERELLL
-487 KNLLEHGKELLL
+487 K
-499 EQILQEAKNLLEH
+499 QILQEAKNLLEH
-512 GIEPKDITI
+512 RIDPKDITL
-521 LCATNKDALEIKN
+521 LCATNDDALEIKN

-541 EIRPSTESSAQLS
+541 AIRPSTESSAKLS

-573 EYKPFYKH
+573 PYKPFYKH

-595 ALFGFNPK
+595 ALAGFNPK

-612 KVMELFELYTE
+612 KVMELFELYAE

-628 LELALGCE
+628 LELAVGCE
-636 DADEFLEKLEA
+636 DANEFLEKLEA
-647 KKIASFNSKGA
+647 KEIASFKAEGA

-675 VCERLGKPNNE
+675 VCERLGKPKTNN
-686 SDKFL
+686 SNQFL
-691 EEYNGTELV
+691 EEYSGTELTR
-700 CLYYRMKN
+700 LYYRMKD

-715 YARALEKEKA
+715 YARVLDKEEA

-731 INAYYVAFTRA
+731 TNVYYVAFTRA
-742 ELGLVVVAK
+742 ELGLIVVAK

-758 KKKDKE
+758 KK
-764 ESKNKGMHEKLD
+764 ESKNKGMREKLD
-776 LKPLEEGEIAPV
+776 LAPLEEGEIAPV
-788 IASKKEP
+788 ISSQKEP
-795 SNASVLIKPHAYGEQ
+795 LIPSVVIKPHAYGEQ
-810 VQEIEEEPDSD
+810 VQEIEEEPSD

-840 LEYQYAYRIP
+840 LEYQYAYNIP

-857 LNYHYG
+857 LNYHHG
-863 FYGLDHQALE
+863 FYGLDYQALE

-883 EIQALF
+883 KIQALF
-889 KNLALKGEVAF
+889 KNLALRGEVAF
-900 LSRGVVSR
+900 LFQGVVSR

-937 QVSHYAEFLQTQAP
+937 QVSHYAAFLQTQAP

>member
-1 MDTNR
+1 MDTKR

-67 NLESKEKSHKENILK
+67 NLEDEKEKEKSQNILK

-87 YHLDPSLVQNS
+87 YRLDPSLVQNR
-98 AQKIYQRFLNAE
+98 AQEIYQRFLNAE

-135 NFEVNEDTEAHQQQ
+135 NFEVNEDTKAHQQQ
-149 LDERF
+149 LNESF
-154 LSALNSE
+154 LSALNNE

-168 FITQC
+168 FIAQC
-173 LSHNSYTSNSI
+173 LSYDSYTSDSI
-184 LKLLRSLRNKL
+184 LERLRFLKNKL
-195 YLFDPNKRE
+195 YLFDSNKKD
-204 PAFDEEGFLE
+204 PVFDEERFLE
-214 KPRNLNK
+214 KLRSLNQ
-221 QIQSTEI
+221 QIQNIET
-228 ASDSAKKAI
+228 ASNDAKKAI

-251 WLKKKS
+251 WLKKKG
-257 EYNFFK
+257 EYRYFK
-263 KLKNEI
+263 KFKDEI
-269 PTLESECEAIENDLK
+269 PTLESECEEIENDLK
-284 SYYEARETALFKKFP
+284 RYYEARESALFKKFP

-308 ISKIQALDF
+308 TSKIQALDF

-326 LLSGYE
+326 LLNGYE
-332 EVPAEFFYFRLD
+332 EMPAEFFYFRLD

-397 AFRGGFSSLFES
+397 GFRGSFSSLFES

-423 RSSPLIIH
+423 RSSPLIIN

-438 KAYQNSS
+438 KAYQNSP
-445 TTYLEQK
+445 TAYLEQK
-452 YPETSR
+452 YPKASN
-458 NKHATDGYVKVSLV
+458 NKHAKDGYVKVSLV
-472 ANERELLLEQISQEA
+472 ADE
-487 KNLLEHGKELLL
+487 KELLL
-499 EQILQEAKNLLEH
+499 KQILQEAKNLLEH
-512 GIEPKDITI
+512 CIDPKDITL
-521 LCATNKDALEIKN
+521 LCATNDDALEIKN
-534 YLQENLS
+534 YLQKNLS
-541 EIRPSTESSAQLS
+541 TIRPSTESSAKLS

-573 EYKPFYKH
+573 PYKPFYKH

-595 ALFGFNPK
+595 ALPGFNPK

-612 KVMELFELYTE
+612 KVMEWFELYTE

-628 LELALGCE
+628 LELAVGCE
-636 DADEFLEKLEA
+636 DANEFLEKLEA
-647 KKIASFNSKGA
+647 KEIASFKAEGT

-675 VCERLGKPNNE
+675 VCERLGKPKSNN
-686 SDKFL
+686 SNQFL
-691 EEYNGTELV
+691 EEYSGTELLR
-700 CLYYRMKN
+700 LYYRMKN
-708 REVVDKD
+708 REMVDKD
-715 YARALEKEKA
+715 YARVLDKEEA
-725 AKDHEE
+725 TKDHEE
-731 INAYYVAFTRA
+731 TNVYYVAFTRA
-742 ELGLVVVAK
+742 ELGLIVVA
-751 DKDQKKD
+751 KDQKKD
-758 KKKDKE
+758 KK
-764 ESKNKGMHEKLD
+764 ESKNKGMREKLD
-776 LKPLEEGEIAPV
+776 LVPLEEGTIAPV
-788 IASKKEP
+788 ISSQKELSIP
-795 SNASVLIKPHAYGEQ
+795 SVVIKPHAYGEQ
-810 VQEIEEEPDSD
+810 VQEIEEEPSD

-857 LNYHYG
+857 LNYHHG
-863 FYGLDHQALE
+863 FYGLDYQALE

-883 EIQALF
+883 KIQALF
-889 KNLALKGEVAF
+889 KNLALRGEVAF
-900 LSRGVVSR
+900 LFEGVVSR

-937 QVSHYAEFLQTQAP
+937 QVSHYAAFLQTQAP

>member
-1 MDTNR
+1 
-6 QCMALKASAGSGKTF
+6 MALKASAGSGKTF

-67 NLESKEKSHKENILK
+67 NLESGKEKSQNILK

-87 YHLDPSLVQNS
+87 YHLDPSLVRNS

-135 NFEVNEDTEAHQQQ
+135 NFEVNEDTEAHQRQ
-149 LDERF
+149 LNEGF

-161 QLEELSV
+161 QLEELSA
-168 FITQC
+168 FIVQC
-173 LSHNSYTSNSI
+173 LSYKSYTSDSI
-184 LKLLRSLRNKL
+184 LKRLRFLKNKL
-195 YLFDPNKRE
+195 YLFDPNKKE
-204 PAFDEEGFLE
+204 PTFDEEGFLE
-214 KPRNLNK
+214 KLRSLNN
-221 QIQSTEI
+221 QIQSIET
-228 ASDSAKKAI
+228 ASNEAKKAI

-251 WLKKKS
+251 WLEKKS
-257 EYNFFK
+257 EYRYFK

-269 PTLESECEAIENDLK
+269 PTLESECEEIENDLK
-284 SYYEARETALFKKFP
+284 RYYEAKETAIFKKFP
-299 KFIQLYDKA
+299 KFIQLYDNA
-308 ISKIQALDF
+308 TSKIQALDF
-317 DAIKDKVHA
+317 DAIKDKVHV
-326 LLSGYE
+326 LLNGYE
-332 EVPAEFFYFRLD
+332 EMPAEFFYFRLD

-397 AFRGGFSSLFES
+397 AFRGSFSSLFES
-409 VSKDFYHDNLEFNH
+409 VAKDFYHDNLQFNH
-423 RSSPLIIH
+423 RSAPLIIN

-438 KAYQNSS
+438 KAYQNSP
-445 TTYLEQK
+445 TAYLEQK
-452 YPETSR
+452 YPKTSQ
-458 NKHATDGYVKVSLV
+458 NKHATEGYVKVSLV
-472 ANERELLLEQISQEA
+472 ADERELLLDQVLQEA
-487 KNLLEHGKELLL
+487 QNLLEHH
-499 EQILQEAKNLLEH
+499 ID
-512 GIEPKDITI
+512 PKDITI

-534 YLQENLS
+534 YLQERLS
-541 EIRPSTESSAQLS
+541 AIRPSTESSAKLS

-573 EYKPFYKH
+573 PYKPFYKH

-595 ALFGFNPK
+595 ALPGFNPK

-612 KVMELFELYTE
+612 KVMELFELYGE
-623 CAQIC
+623 PAQIC
-628 LELALGCE
+628 LELAVGCE
-636 DADEFLEKLEA
+636 DANDFLEKLEA
-647 KKIASFNSKGA
+647 KAIASFNAKGA

-675 VCERLGKPNNE
+675 VCERLGKPNSSHSNQL
-686 SDKFL
+686 L
-691 EEYNGTELV
+691 EEYDGAELV
-700 CLYYRMKN
+700 RLYYRMKN

-715 YARALEKEKA
+715 YARALNKEEA

-742 ELGLVVVAK
+742 ELGLIVVT
-751 DKDQKKD
+751 KD
-758 KKKDKE
+758 KK
-764 ESKNKGMHEKLD
+764 ESKNKTMREQLD
-776 LKPLEEGEIAPV
+776 LAPLEEGEIMPV
-788 IASKKEP
+788 VSPQKEP
-795 SNASVLIKPHAYGEQ
+795 LITSTLIKPHAYGEQ
-810 VQEIEEEPDSD
+810 VQEIEEELDSD

-840 LEYQYAYRIP
+840 LEYQYAYNIP
-850 KKSVLEY
+850 KQSVLEY

-889 KNLALKGEVAF
+889 KNHALKGEAAF
-900 LSRGVVSR
+900 LFEGVVSR
-908 IDVLLWDKGQNLYV
+908 IDVLLWDRGQNLYV

-937 QVSHYAEFLQTQAP
+937 QVSHYAEFLKTQAP

>member
-1 MDTNR
+1 MDTKR

-21 ALSVRFL
+21 ALSVQFL

-67 NLESKEKSHKENILK
+67 NLEDEKEKEKSQNILK

-87 YHLDPSLVQNS
+87 YRLDPSFVQNS

-135 NFEVNEDTEAHQQQ
+135 NFEVNEDTKAHQQQ
-149 LDERF
+149 LNASF
-154 LSALNSE
+154 LSALNNE

-168 FITQC
+168 FIAQC
-173 LSHNSYTSNSI
+173 LSYDSYTSDSVLERLRF
-184 LKLLRSLRNKL
+184 LKNKL
-195 YLFDPNKRE
+195 YLFDPNKKD
-204 PAFDEEGFLE
+204 PAFDEERFLE
-214 KPRNLNK
+214 KLRSLNQ
-221 QIQSTEI
+221 QIQSVET
-228 ASDSAKKAI
+228 ASDTAKKAI

-251 WLKKKS
+251 WLKKKD
-257 EYNFFK
+257 EYRYFK
-263 KLKNEI
+263 KFKDEI
-269 PTLESECEAIENDLK
+269 PTLESECEEIENDLK
-284 SYYEARETALFKKFP
+284 RYYEARESALFKKFP

-308 ISKIQALDF
+308 TSKIQALDF

-326 LLSGYE
+326 LLNGYE
-332 EVPAEFFYFRLD
+332 EMPAEFFYFRLD

-391 VKQSIY
+391 AKQSIY
-397 AFRGGFSSLFES
+397 GFRGSFSSLFES
-409 VSKDFYHDNLEFNH
+409 VSKNFYHDNLEFNH
-423 RSSPLIIH
+423 RSSPLIIN

-438 KAYQNSS
+438 KAYQNSP
-445 TTYLEQK
+445 TAYLEQK
-452 YPETSR
+452 YPKTSS
-458 NKHATDGYVKVSLV
+458 NKHSRDGYIKVSLV
-472 ANERELLLEQISQEA
+472 ADER
-487 KNLLEHGKELLL
+487 ELLL
-499 EQILQEAKNLLEH
+499 EQILQEAKNLLDH
-512 GIEPKDITI
+512 RIDPKDITL
-521 LCATNKDALEIKN
+521 LCATNDDALEIKD
-534 YLQENLS
+534 YLQKNLS
-541 EIRPSTESSAQLS
+541 EIRPSTESSAKLS

-573 EYKPFYKH
+573 PYKPFYKH

-595 ALFGFNPK
+595 ALAGFNPK

-628 LELALGCE
+628 LELAVGCE

-647 KKIASFNSKGA
+647 KEIASFKAEGA

-675 VCERLGKPNNE
+675 VCERLGKPKSNN
-686 SDKFL
+686 SNQFL
-691 EEYNGTELV
+691 EEYSGTELIR
-700 CLYYRMKN
+700 LYYRMKN

-715 YARALEKEKA
+715 YARALDKEEV

-731 INAYYVAFTRA
+731 TNVYYVAFTRA
-742 ELGLVVVAK
+742 ELGLIVVAK
-751 DKDQKKD
+751 DK
-758 KKKDKE
+758 
-764 ESKNKGMHEKLD
+764 KGMREKLD
-776 LKPLEEGEIAPV
+776 LAPLEEGEIAPV
-788 IASKKEP
+788 ISPQKEP
-795 SNASVLIKPHAYGEQ
+795 LIPSVVIKPHAYGEQ
-810 VQEIEEEPDSD
+810 VQEIEEEPSD
-821 YEKNNDQEAINFGI
+821 YEKNNDQEAIHFGI

-857 LNYHYG
+857 LNYHHG
-863 FYGLDHQALE
+863 FYGLDYQALE

-883 EIQALF
+883 KIQALF

-900 LSRGVVSR
+900 LFEGVMSR
-908 IDVLLWDKGQNLYV
+908 IDVLLWDRGQNLYV

-927 SQNYQQSHKA
+927 SQNYQQSHKV
-937 QVSHYAEFLQTQAP
+937 QVSHYAAFLQTQAP

>member
-1 MDTNR
+1 MDTKR

-67 NLESKEKSHKENILK
+67 NLEDEKEKEKSQNILK

-87 YHLDPSLVQNS
+87 YRLDPSLVQNS

-135 NFEVNEDTEAHQQQ
+135 NFEVNEDTKAHQQQ
-149 LDERF
+149 LNASF
-154 LSALNSE
+154 LSALDNK

-168 FITQC
+168 FIAQC
-173 LSHNSYTSNSI
+173 LSYDSYTSDSVLERLRF
-184 LKLLRSLRNKL
+184 LKNKL
-195 YLFDPNKRE
+195 YLFDPNKKE

-214 KPRNLNK
+214 KLRNLNR
-221 QIQSTEI
+221 QIQSVET
-228 ASDSAKKAI
+228 ASDTAKKAI

-251 WLKKKS
+251 WLEKKS
-257 EYNFFK
+257 EYRYFK
-263 KLKNEI
+263 KFKDEI
-269 PTLESECEAIENDLK
+269 PTLESECEEIENDLK
-284 SYYEARETALFKKFP
+284 RYYEAKESALFKKFP
-299 KFIQLYDKA
+299 KFIQLYDRA
-308 ISKIQALDF
+308 TSKIQALDF

-326 LLSGYE
+326 LLNGYE
-332 EVPAEFFYFRLD
+332 EMPAEFFYFRLD

-397 AFRGGFSSLFES
+397 GFRGSFSSLFES
-409 VSKDFYHDNLEFNH
+409 VSKDFYHDNLPFNH
-423 RSSPLIIH
+423 RSSPLIIN

-438 KAYQNSS
+438 KAYQNSP
-445 TTYLEQK
+445 TAYLEQK
-452 YPETSR
+452 YPKASS
-458 NKHATDGYVKVSLV
+458 NKHAKDGYVKVSLV
-472 ANERELLLEQISQEA
+472 ADGR
-487 KNLLEHGKELLL
+487 ELLL
-499 EQILQEAKNLLEH
+499 EQILQEAKNLLDH
-512 GIEPKDITI
+512 RIDPKDITL
-521 LCATNKDALEIKN
+521 LCATNDDALEIKN
-534 YLQENLS
+534 YLQKNLS
-541 EIRPSTESSAQLS
+541 AIRPSTESSAKLS

-573 EYKPFYKH
+573 PYKPFYKH

-595 ALFGFNPK
+595 ALAGFNPK

-612 KVMELFELYTE
+612 KVMELFELYGE

-628 LELALGCE
+628 LELAVGCE
-636 DADEFLEKLEA
+636 DANEFLEKLEA
-647 KKIASFNSKGA
+647 KEIASFKAEGT

-675 VCERLGKPNNE
+675 VCERLGKPKTNN
-686 SDKFL
+686 SNQFL
-691 EEYNGTELV
+691 EEYSGTELTH
-700 CLYYRMKN
+700 LYYRMKN

-715 YARALEKEKA
+715 YARALDKEEA

-731 INAYYVAFTRA
+731 TNVYYVAFTRA
-742 ELGLVVVAK
+742 ELGLIVVAK

-758 KKKDKE
+758 KK
-764 ESKNKGMHEKLD
+764 ESKNKGMREKLD
-776 LKPLEEGEIAPV
+776 LFPLEEGAIAPV
-788 IASKKEP
+788 ISSQKEP
-795 SNASVLIKPHAYGEQ
+795 LIKSVVIKPHAYGEQ
-810 VQEIEEEPDSD
+810 VQEIEEEPSD

-840 LEYQYAYRIP
+840 LEYQYAYNIP

-857 LNYHYG
+857 LNYHHG
-863 FYGLDHQALE
+863 FYGLDYQALE

-883 EIQALF
+883 KIQALF
-889 KNLALKGEVAF
+889 KNLALRGEVAF
-900 LSRGVVSR
+900 LFEGVVSR
-908 IDVLLWDKGQNLYV
+908 IDVLLWDEGQNLYV

-927 SQNYQQSHKA
+927 SQNYQQSHNA
-937 QVSHYAEFLQTQAP
+937 QVSHYAAFLQTQAP

>member
-1 MDTNR
+1 MDTKR

-67 NLESKEKSHKENILK
+67 NLESEKEKSQNILK

-87 YHLDPSLVQNS
+87 YHLDPSLVRNS

-135 NFEVNEDTEAHQQQ
+135 NFEVNEDTEAHQRQ
-149 LDERF
+149 LNESF

-161 QLEELSV
+161 QLEELSA
-168 FITQC
+168 FIVQC
-173 LSHNSYTSNSI
+173 LSYDNYTSDSI
-184 LKLLRSLRNKL
+184 LKRLRFLKNKL
-195 YLFDPNKRE
+195 YLFDPNKKD

-214 KPRNLNK
+214 KLRSLNN
-221 QIQSTEI
+221 QIQSIET
-228 ASDSAKKAI
+228 ASNEAKKAI
-237 KCDDFRGFLNSSLT
+237 KCDNFRGFLNSSLT
-251 WLKKKS
+251 WLEKKS
-257 EYNFFK
+257 EYLYFK
-263 KLKNEI
+263 KLKSEI
-269 PTLESECEAIENDLK
+269 PTLERECEEIENDLK
-284 SYYEARETALFKKFP
+284 RYYEAKETAIFKKFP

-308 ISKIQALDF
+308 TSKIQALDF
-317 DAIKDKVHA
+317 DTIKDKVHV

-332 EVPAEFFYFRLD
+332 EMPAEFFYFRLD

-397 AFRGGFSSLFES
+397 AFRGSFSSLFES

-423 RSSPLIIH
+423 RSAPLIIN

-438 KAYQNSS
+438 KAYQNSP
-445 TTYLEQK
+445 TAYLEQK
-452 YPETSR
+452 YPKTSQ

-472 ANERELLLEQISQEA
+472 ADE
-487 KNLLEHGKELLL
+487 KELLL
-499 EQILQEAKNLLEH
+499 EQILQEAKNLLDH
-512 GIEPKDITI
+512 RIDPKDITI
-521 LCATNKDALEIKN
+521 LCTTNKDALEIKN
-534 YLQENLS
+534 YLQERLS
-541 EIRPSTESSAQLS
+541 AICPSTESSARLS
-554 QFVESKIIKNA
+554 QLVESKIIKNA

-573 EYKPFYKH
+573 PYKPFYKH

-595 ALFGFNPK
+595 ALPGFNPK
-603 KESVAGFVW
+603 KESVASFVW
-612 KVMELFELYTE
+612 KIMEQFKLYE
-623 CAQIC
+623 EPAQSC
-628 LELALGCE
+628 LELAVGCE
-636 DADEFLEKLEA
+636 DANDFLEKLEA
-647 KKIASFNSKGA
+647 KEIASFNSKGA

-675 VCERLGKPNNE
+675 VCERLGKPNSSHANQL
-686 SDKFL
+686 L
-691 EEYNGTELV
+691 EEYNGAELTR
-700 CLYYRMKN
+700 LYYRMKN

-715 YARALEKEKA
+715 YARALDKEEA

-731 INAYYVAFTRA
+731 INVYYVAFTRA
-742 ELGLVVVAK
+742 ELGLIVVAK
-751 DKDQKKD
+751 DKKESKK
-758 KKKDKE
+758 
-764 ESKNKGMHEKLD
+764 ESKNKTMREKLD
-776 LKPLEEGEIAPV
+776 LASLEEGEITPV
-788 IASKKEP
+788 ISPQKEP
-795 SNASVLIKPHAYGEQ
+795 LIASVVIKPHAYGEQ

-850 KKSVLEY
+850 KQSVLEY
-857 LNYHYG
+857 LNYHHG
-863 FYGLDHQALE
+863 FYGLDYQALE

-889 KNLALKGEVAF
+889 KNHALKGEAAF
-900 LSRGVVSR
+900 LFQGVVSR
-908 IDVLLWDKGQNLYV
+908 IDVLLWDRGQNLYV

-937 QVSHYAEFLQTQAP
+937 QVSHYAEFLRTQAP
-951 HFKIQAGIIYAHKR
+951 HFKIQVGIIYAHKR